1 MSSSSSNTNN
11 NSINNS
17 NAGKMFSGL
26 NWKQKAEEFKK
37 RAKEKVE
44 MVKDK
49 IEEQKR
55 DASSPIGKLA
65 NRMSL
70 QHHQS
75 DASSSLNSTTSSRS
89 SRQQQQAVA
98 AESSSSACG
107 ELVNRMDSLELNVTS
122 MNAEQ
127 AAKEVDKLHP
137 GFFEPY
143 RKDEDEDEM
152 NRSEERINS
161 STDPSSSNNNNNNN
175 NDSSKFD
182 ALRESLKEIPRD
194 FLPKD
199 LRREEER
206 LMAIVESVQTRI
218 NGEIY
223 KKRNEVG
230 HASQKILDIQNSLT
244 KANVVLKNGRR
255 ALERSQHAVDIKIRA
270 VHTNKRKENMV
281 RVLRIVEELRR
292 CSEREI
298 SIREKIEMGDI
309 SAAIVEYGE
318 AKNALEAL
326 SELDCTKQA
335 FEDLSLLKF
344 EVERG
349 TRDAFVH
356 AFSTDEDGDSLYE
369 RAFQGALALGHERA
383 AELSA
388 ECFATARDS
397 LLVQSQ
403 VEDPI
408 GGVSKAAH
416 LLFKRLHFAKAY
428 HEKKIAIANKN
439 DAFETLLADSLAKS
453 NLEARTTDT
462 AYHALNALEIAI
474 RTDSG
479 RQNRSETFSADP
491 NVARMTLRKCRLFA
505 DMCEKFAGAETVSSR
520 TKSLIDCA
528 IDVLSDAQ
536 RKPRL
541 AELKL
546 AFERETWTKLSS
558 DLAKKARAEA
568 RMASSIEE
576 RVVNTNALIIN
587 GDDIDHLTKDEG
599 MRAIDWVKRREHP
612 FAGERFVGS
621 DDAVL
626 KMTTNEE
633 NLLLSPQES
642 SKMMNDSNGN
652 QVSAVAAMAKL
663 SSSGAELSN
672 AEYAKEEDVSTS
684 KTVTTSTAYLLESV
698 CVFAS
703 LAAESPTMSAH
714 SKCRSK
720 LKAFDACRE
729 MFELA
734 LFNVFVSF
742 GNSRLLAHTNDQPFD
757 DHNKDALTNRLKQ
770 TLTKLASRGGL
781 FALKPPPPITQ
792 QQPHTPG
799 GGDNA
804 TFIATTPA
812 TNLNGAAMPLAS
824 SAAAASSTTTP
835 VVSKLGATFKKRS
848 QNARSQIASSGNM
861 FGLRERVVALES
873 LACVASIYEELK
885 PTFERW
891 VGEDSSSV
899 VEKFFTKVVH
909 AVDDLREHVLSRVA
923 ELLLDLSWL
932 PDEIGDSDFKIT
944 DMQSM
949 KKAALG
955 KYNQK
960 EMPSVLSASEW
971 TTQLGQLL
979 AQFATK
985 LRVSEVTAV
994 NGKVLW
1000 ELGAQLVSNA
1010 IVRGFAKVK
1019 KCSIDG
1025 RAVMQMDVQTVQQ
1038 HFQTYYPFKNAVPS
1052 SSASA
1057 SSAPPPPQP
1066 PPLNLDFRYVETYIK
1081 AFYTPESELV
1091 RWTMIHPEYTSEQ
1104 KLVLVS
1110 HVAHAFKWSSKQKS
1124 DCLLEIQNSDLV

>member
-1 MSSSSSNTNN
+1 MSAYSNNSSSND
-11 NSINNS
+11 
-17 NAGKMFSGL
+17 AAGGKMFL
-26 NWKQKAEEFKK
+26 NNWKQKAEEFRK

-44 MVKDK
+44 LVKDK

-65 NRMSL
+65 NRMNN
-70 QHHQS
+70 QQS
-75 DASSSLNSTTSSRS
+75 PSASSPESRHLE
-89 SRQQQQAVA
+89 QKQTPV
-98 AESSSSACG
+98 SSSSAG
-107 ELVNRMDSLELNVTS
+107 KLVNRMDSLELNAAS

-143 RKDEDEDEM
+143 RKDEDEDET
-152 NRSEERINS
+152 NRSEERINA
-161 STDPSSSNNNNNNN
+161 STDPSSSSSN
-175 NDSSKFD
+175 NDSIKFD

-194 FLPKD
+194 FSPKD

-206 LMAIVESVQTRI
+206 LMAIVETVQTRI

-244 KANVVLKNGRR
+244 RANVVLKNGRR
-255 ALERSQHAVDIKIRA
+255 ALERSQHAVDVKIRA

-281 RVLRIVEELRR
+281 RVLRVVEELRR
-292 CSEREI
+292 CGEREI
-298 SIREKIEMGDI
+298 SIREKIGKGDI

-326 SELDCTKQA
+326 SALDCTKQA
-335 FEDLSLLKF
+335 IEDLNLLKF

-349 TRDAFVH
+349 TRDAFVQ

-369 RAFQGALALGHERA
+369 KAFQGALALGHERA

-403 VEDPI
+403 AEDPV
-408 GGVSKAAH
+408 GGVSRAAH

-428 HEKKIAIANKN
+428 HEKKIAMANKN

-479 RQNRSETFSADP
+479 RQNSSATFNADP

-505 DMCEKFAGAETVSSR
+505 DMCEKFAGAETVYSR
-520 TKSLIDCA
+520 TKSLMDCA

-541 AELKL
+541 GELKL
-546 AFERETWTKLSS
+546 AFERETWTKLSN

-576 RVVNTNALIIN
+576 QVGSTNGLIMN
-587 GDDIDHLTKDEG
+587 ADDIDHQSKEKA
-599 MRAIDWVKRREHP
+599 MRAIDWVERREHP

-642 SKMMNDSNGN
+642 SKMMNDSDGN
-652 QVSAVAAMAKL
+652 QMSAVAAMAKL
-663 SSSGAELSN
+663 NGGAELS
-672 AEYAKEEDVSTS
+672 AEHGKEEDASTS
-684 KTVTTSTAYLLESV
+684 KTVTASTAYLLESV
-698 CVFAS
+698 RVFAS
-703 LAAESPTMSAH
+703 LAAESPTMSAN

-742 GNSRLLAHTNDQPFD
+742 GNPRLLVHTSGQLLD

-781 FALKPPPPITQ
+781 FALKPPPPIIHQ
-792 QQPHTPG
+792 QQQQHQHMNTPG
-799 GGDNA
+799 DGSGGNN
-804 TFIATTPA
+804 P
-812 TNLNGAAMPLAS
+812 NGTAMPSAS
-824 SAAAASSTTTP
+824 SAAAASTTTP
-835 VVSKLGATFKKRS
+835 VVSKLGATFRKRS
-848 QNARSQIASSGNM
+848 QNARAQIASSGNM
-861 FGLRERVVALES
+861 FGLKERVVALES

-899 VEKFFTKVVH
+899 VDKFFTKVVH
-909 AVDDLREHVLSRVA
+909 AVDDLREHILSRVA

-971 TTQLGQLL
+971 TTQLGQVL

-994 NGKVLW
+994 NGKILW

-1019 KCSIDG
+1019 KCSVDG
-1025 RAVMQMDVQTVQQ
+1025 RAIMQMDVQTVQQ
-1038 HFQTYYPFKNAVPS
+1038 HFQTHYPFEKV
-1052 SSASA
+1052 
-1057 SSAPPPPQP
+1057 P

-1081 AFYTPESELV
+1081 AFYTQESELV

-1110 HVAHAFKWSSKQKS
+1110 HVAHAFKWTSKQKL
-1124 DCLLEIQNSDLV
+1124 DCLSEIQNSDLV

>member
-1 MSSSSSNTNN
+1 MSAYSNNSSSND
-11 NSINNS
+11 
-17 NAGKMFSGL
+17 AAGGKMFL

-44 MVKDK
+44 LVKDK

-65 NRMSL
+65 NRMNN
-70 QHHQS
+70 QQS
-75 DASSSLNSTTSSRS
+75 PSASSPESRHLE
-89 SRQQQQAVA
+89 QKQTPV
-98 AESSSSACG
+98 SSSSAG
-107 ELVNRMDSLELNVTS
+107 KLVNRMDSLELNAAS

-143 RKDEDEDEM
+143 RKDEDEDET
-152 NRSEERINS
+152 NRSEERINA
-161 STDPSSSNNNNNNN
+161 STDPSSSSSN
-175 NDSSKFD
+175 NDSIKFD

-194 FLPKD
+194 FSPKD

-206 LMAIVESVQTRI
+206 LMAIVETVQTRI

-244 KANVVLKNGRR
+244 RANVVLKNGRR
-255 ALERSQHAVDIKIRA
+255 ALERSQHAVDVKIRA

-281 RVLRIVEELRR
+281 RVLRVVEELRR
-292 CSEREI
+292 CGEREI
-298 SIREKIEMGDI
+298 SIREKIGKGDI

-326 SELDCTKQA
+326 SALDCTKQA
-335 FEDLSLLKF
+335 IEDLNLLKF

-349 TRDAFVH
+349 TRDAFVQ

-369 RAFQGALALGHERA
+369 KAFQGALALGHERA

-403 VEDPI
+403 AEDPV
-408 GGVSKAAH
+408 GGVSRAAH

-428 HEKKIAIANKN
+428 HEKKIAMANKN

-479 RQNRSETFSADP
+479 RQNSSATFNADP

-505 DMCEKFAGAETVSSR
+505 DMCEKFAGAETVYSR
-520 TKSLIDCA
+520 TKSLMDCA

-541 AELKL
+541 GELKL
-546 AFERETWTKLSS
+546 AFERETWTKLSN

-576 RVVNTNALIIN
+576 RVGSTNGLIMN
-587 GDDIDHLTKDEG
+587 ADDIDHQSKEKA
-599 MRAIDWVKRREHP
+599 MRAIDWVERREHP

-642 SKMMNDSNGN
+642 SKMMNDSDGN
-652 QVSAVAAMAKL
+652 QMSAVAAMAKL
-663 SSSGAELSN
+663 NGGAELS
-672 AEYAKEEDVSTS
+672 AEHGKEEDASTS
-684 KTVTTSTAYLLESV
+684 KTVTASTAYLLESV
-698 CVFAS
+698 RVFAS
-703 LAAESPTMSAH
+703 LAAESPTMSAN

-742 GNSRLLAHTNDQPFD
+742 GNPRLLVHTSGQLLD

-781 FALKPPPPITQ
+781 FALKPPPPIIHQ
-792 QQPHTPG
+792 QQQQHQHMNTPG
-799 GGDNA
+799 DGSGGNN
-804 TFIATTPA
+804 P
-812 TNLNGAAMPLAS
+812 NGTAMPSAS
-824 SAAAASSTTTP
+824 SAAAASTTTP
-835 VVSKLGATFKKRS
+835 VVSKLGATFRKRS
-848 QNARSQIASSGNM
+848 QNARAQIASSGNM
-861 FGLRERVVALES
+861 FGLKERVVALES

-899 VEKFFTKVVH
+899 VDKFFTKVVH
-909 AVDDLREHVLSRVA
+909 AVDDLREHILSRVA

-971 TTQLGQLL
+971 TTQLGQVL

-994 NGKVLW
+994 NGKILW

-1019 KCSIDG
+1019 KCSVDG
-1025 RAVMQMDVQTVQQ
+1025 RAIMQMDVQTVQQ
-1038 HFQTYYPFKNAVPS
+1038 HFQTHYPFEKV
-1052 SSASA
+1052 
-1057 SSAPPPPQP
+1057 P

-1081 AFYTPESELV
+1081 AFYTQESELV

-1110 HVAHAFKWSSKQKS
+1110 HVAHAFKWTSKQKL
-1124 DCLLEIQNSDLV
+1124 DCLSEIQNSDLV

>member
-1 MSSSSSNTNN
+1 
-11 NSINNS
+11 
-17 NAGKMFSGL
+17 MFL
-26 NWKQKAEEFKK
+26 NNWKQKAEEFKK

-44 MVKDK
+44 LVKDK

-65 NRMSL
+65 NRMNT
-70 QHHQS
+70 QQS
-75 DASSSLNSTTSSRS
+75 PSAGSPESRHLE
-89 SRQQQQAVA
+89 QKQTPV
-98 AESSSSACG
+98 SSSSAG
-107 ELVNRMDSLELNVTS
+107 KLVNRMDSLELNAAS

-143 RKDEDEDEM
+143 RKDEDEDET
-152 NRSEERINS
+152 NRSEERINA
-161 STDPSSSNNNNNNN
+161 STDPSSSSSN
-175 NDSSKFD
+175 NDSIKFD

-194 FLPKD
+194 FSPKD

-206 LMAIVESVQTRI
+206 LMAIVETVQTRI

-244 KANVVLKNGRR
+244 RANVVLKNGRC
-255 ALERSQHAVDIKIRA
+255 ALERSQHAVDVKIRA

-281 RVLRIVEELRR
+281 RVLRVVEELRR
-292 CSEREI
+292 CGEREI
-298 SIREKIEMGDI
+298 SIREKIGKGDI

-326 SELDCTKQA
+326 SALDCTKQA
-335 FEDLSLLKF
+335 IEDLNLLKF

-349 TRDAFVH
+349 TRDAFVQ

-369 RAFQGALALGHERA
+369 KAFQGALALGHERA

-403 VEDPI
+403 AEDPV
-408 GGVSKAAH
+408 GGVSRAAH

-428 HEKKIAIANKN
+428 HEKKIAMANKN

-479 RQNRSETFSADP
+479 RQNSSATFNADP

-505 DMCEKFAGAETVSSR
+505 DMCEKFAGAETVYSR
-520 TKSLIDCA
+520 TKSLMDCA

-541 AELKL
+541 GELKL
-546 AFERETWTKLSS
+546 AFERETWTKLSN

-576 RVVNTNALIIN
+576 RVGSTNGLIMN
-587 GDDIDHLTKDEG
+587 ADDIDHQSKEKA
-599 MRAIDWVKRREHP
+599 MRAIDWVERREHP

-642 SKMMNDSNGN
+642 SKMMNDSDGN
-652 QVSAVAAMAKL
+652 QMSAVAAMAKL
-663 SSSGAELSN
+663 NGGAELS
-672 AEYAKEEDVSTS
+672 AEHGKEEDASTS
-684 KTVTTSTAYLLESV
+684 KTVTASTAYLLESV
-698 CVFAS
+698 RVFAS
-703 LAAESPTMSAH
+703 LAAESPTMSAN

-742 GNSRLLAHTNDQPFD
+742 GNPRLLVHTSGQLLD

-781 FALKPPPPITQ
+781 FALKPPPPIIHQ
-792 QQPHTPG
+792 QQQQHQHMNTPG
-799 GGDNA
+799 DGSGGNN
-804 TFIATTPA
+804 P
-812 TNLNGAAMPLAS
+812 NGTAMPSAS
-824 SAAAASSTTTP
+824 SAAAASTTTP
-835 VVSKLGATFKKRS
+835 VVSKLGATFRKRS
-848 QNARSQIASSGNM
+848 QNARAQIASSGNM
-861 FGLRERVVALES
+861 FGLKERVVALES
-873 LACVASIYEELK
+873 LACVASIFEELK

-899 VEKFFTKVVH
+899 VDKFFTKVVH
-909 AVDDLREHVLSRVA
+909 AVDDLREHILSRVA

-971 TTQLGQLL
+971 TTQLGQVL

-994 NGKVLW
+994 NGKILW

-1019 KCSIDG
+1019 KCSVDG
-1025 RAVMQMDVQTVQQ
+1025 RAIMQMDVQTVQQ
-1038 HFQTYYPFKNAVPS
+1038 HFQTHYPFEKV
-1052 SSASA
+1052 
-1057 SSAPPPPQP
+1057 P

-1081 AFYTPESELV
+1081 AFYTQESELV

-1110 HVAHAFKWSSKQKS
+1110 HVAHAFKWTSKQKL
-1124 DCLLEIQNSDLV
+1124 DCLSEIQNSDLV

>member
-1 MSSSSSNTNN
+1 MSAYSNNSSSND
-11 NSINNS
+11 
-17 NAGKMFSGL
+17 AAGGKMFL
-26 NWKQKAEEFKK
+26 NNWKQKAEEFRK

-44 MVKDK
+44 LVKDK

-65 NRMSL
+65 NRMNN
-70 QHHQS
+70 QQS
-75 DASSSLNSTTSSRS
+75 PSASSPESRHLE
-89 SRQQQQAVA
+89 QKQTPV
-98 AESSSSACG
+98 SSSSAG
-107 ELVNRMDSLELNVTS
+107 KLVNRMDSLELNAAS

-143 RKDEDEDEM
+143 RKDEDEDET
-152 NRSEERINS
+152 NRSEERINA
-161 STDPSSSNNNNNNN
+161 STDPSSSSSN
-175 NDSSKFD
+175 NDSIKFD

-194 FLPKD
+194 FSPKD

-206 LMAIVESVQTRI
+206 LMAIVETVQTRI

-244 KANVVLKNGRR
+244 RANVVLKNGRR
-255 ALERSQHAVDIKIRA
+255 ALERSQHAVDVKIRA

-281 RVLRIVEELRR
+281 RVLRVVEELRR
-292 CSEREI
+292 CGEREI
-298 SIREKIEMGDI
+298 SIREKIGKGDI
-309 SAAIVEYGE
+309 SAAIGEYGE

-326 SELDCTKQA
+326 SALDCTKQA
-335 FEDLSLLKF
+335 IEDLNLLKF

-349 TRDAFVH
+349 TRDAFVQ

-369 RAFQGALALGHERA
+369 KAFQGALALGHERA

-403 VEDPI
+403 AEDPV
-408 GGVSKAAH
+408 GGVSRAAH

-428 HEKKIAIANKN
+428 HEKKIAMANKN

-479 RQNRSETFSADP
+479 RQNSSATFNADP

-505 DMCEKFAGAETVSSR
+505 DMCEKFAGAETVYSR
-520 TKSLIDCA
+520 TKSLMDCA

-541 AELKL
+541 GELKL
-546 AFERETWTKLSS
+546 AFERETWTKLSN

-576 RVVNTNALIIN
+576 RVGSTNGLIMN
-587 GDDIDHLTKDEG
+587 ADDIDHQSKEKA
-599 MRAIDWVKRREHP
+599 MRAIDWVERREHP

-642 SKMMNDSNGN
+642 SKMMNDSDGN
-652 QVSAVAAMAKL
+652 QMSAVAAMAKL
-663 SSSGAELSN
+663 NGGAELS
-672 AEYAKEEDVSTS
+672 AEHGKEEDASTS
-684 KTVTTSTAYLLESV
+684 KTVTASTAYLLESV
-698 CVFAS
+698 RVFAS
-703 LAAESPTMSAH
+703 LAAESPTMSAN

-742 GNSRLLAHTNDQPFD
+742 GNPRLLVHTSGQLLD

-781 FALKPPPPITQ
+781 FALKPPPPIIHQ
-792 QQPHTPG
+792 QQQQHQHMNTPG
-799 GGDNA
+799 DGSGGNN
-804 TFIATTPA
+804 P
-812 TNLNGAAMPLAS
+812 NGTAMPSAS
-824 SAAAASSTTTP
+824 SAAAASTTTP
-835 VVSKLGATFKKRS
+835 VVSKLGATFRKRS
-848 QNARSQIASSGNM
+848 QNARAQIASSGNM
-861 FGLRERVVALES
+861 FGLKERVVALES

-899 VEKFFTKVVH
+899 VDKFFTKVVH
-909 AVDDLREHVLSRVA
+909 AVDDLREHILSRVA

-971 TTQLGQLL
+971 TTQLGQVL

-994 NGKVLW
+994 NGKILW

-1019 KCSIDG
+1019 KCSVDG
-1025 RAVMQMDVQTVQQ
+1025 RAIMQMDVQTVQQ
-1038 HFQTYYPFKNAVPS
+1038 HFQTHYPFEKV
-1052 SSASA
+1052 
-1057 SSAPPPPQP
+1057 P

-1081 AFYTPESELV
+1081 AFYTQESELV

-1110 HVAHAFKWSSKQKS
+1110 HVAHAFKWTSKQKL
-1124 DCLLEIQNSDLV
+1124 DCLSEIQNSDLV

>member
-1 MSSSSSNTNN
+1 MSAYSNNSSSND
-11 NSINNS
+11 
-17 NAGKMFSGL
+17 AAGGKMFL

-44 MVKDK
+44 LVKDK

-65 NRMSL
+65 SRMNT
-70 QHHQS
+70 QQS
-75 DASSSLNSTTSSRS
+75 PSVSSPESRHLE
-89 SRQQQQAVA
+89 QKQTPV
-98 AESSSSACG
+98 SSSSAG
-107 ELVNRMDSLELNVTS
+107 KLVNRMDSLGLNATS

-143 RKDEDEDEM
+143 RKDEDEDET
-152 NRSEERINS
+152 NRSEERINA
-161 STDPSSSNNNNNNN
+161 STDPSSSSSNNH
-175 NDSSKFD
+175 SIKFD

-194 FLPKD
+194 FSPKD

-206 LMAIVESVQTRI
+206 LMAIVETVQTRI

-244 KANVVLKNGRR
+244 RANVVLKNGRR
-255 ALERSQHAVDIKIRA
+255 ALERSQHAVDVKIRA

-281 RVLRIVEELRR
+281 RVLRVVEELRR
-292 CSEREI
+292 CGEREI
-298 SIREKIEMGDI
+298 SIREKIGKGDI

-326 SELDCTKQA
+326 SALDCTKQA
-335 FEDLSLLKF
+335 IEDLNLLKF

-349 TRDAFVH
+349 TRDAFVQ

-369 RAFQGALALGHERA
+369 KAFQGALALGHERA

-403 VEDPI
+403 AEDPV
-408 GGVSKAAH
+408 GGVSRAAH

-428 HEKKIAIANKN
+428 HEKKIAMANKN

-479 RQNRSETFSADP
+479 RQNSSATFNADP

-505 DMCEKFAGAETVSSR
+505 DMCEKFAGAETVYSR
-520 TKSLIDCA
+520 TKSLMDCA

-541 AELKL
+541 GELKL
-546 AFERETWTKLSS
+546 AFERETWTKLSN

-576 RVVNTNALIIN
+576 RVGSTNGLIMNT
-587 GDDIDHLTKDEG
+587 DDIDHQSKEKA
-599 MRAIDWVKRREHP
+599 MRAIDWVERREHP

-633 NLLLSPQES
+633 SLLLSPQES
-642 SKMMNDSNGN
+642 SKMMNDSDGN
-652 QVSAVAAMAKL
+652 QMSAVAAMAKL
-663 SSSGAELSN
+663 NGGAELS
-672 AEYAKEEDVSTS
+672 AEHGKEEDASTS
-684 KTVTTSTAYLLESV
+684 KTVTASTAYLLESV
-698 CVFAS
+698 RVFAS
-703 LAAESPTMSAH
+703 LAAESLTMSAN

-742 GNSRLLAHTNDQPFD
+742 GNPRLLVHTSGQLLD

-781 FALKPPPPITQ
+781 FALKPPPPIIHEQ
-792 QQPHTPG
+792 QQQHQHMNTPG
-799 GGDNA
+799 DGSGGNN
-804 TFIATTPA
+804 P
-812 TNLNGAAMPLAS
+812 NGTAMPSAS
-824 SAAAASSTTTP
+824 SAAAASTTTP
-835 VVSKLGATFKKRS
+835 VVSKLGATFRKRS
-848 QNARSQIASSGNM
+848 QNARAQIASSGNM
-861 FGLRERVVALES
+861 FGLKERVVALES

-899 VEKFFTKVVH
+899 VDKFFTKVVH
-909 AVDDLREHVLSRVA
+909 AVDDLREHILSRVA

-971 TTQLGQLL
+971 TTQLGQVL

-994 NGKVLW
+994 NGKILW

-1019 KCSIDG
+1019 KCSVDG
-1025 RAVMQMDVQTVQQ
+1025 RAIMQMDVQTVQQ
-1038 HFQTYYPFKNAVPS
+1038 HFQTHYPFEKV
-1052 SSASA
+1052 
-1057 SSAPPPPQP
+1057 P

-1081 AFYTPESELV
+1081 AFYTQESELV

-1110 HVAHAFKWSSKQKS
+1110 HVAHAFKWTSKQKL
-1124 DCLLEIQNSDLV
+1124 DCLSEIQNSDLV

>member
-1 MSSSSSNTNN
+1 MSAYSNNSSSND
-11 NSINNS
+11 
-17 NAGKMFSGL
+17 AAGGKMFL
-26 NWKQKAEEFKK
+26 NNWKQKAEEFRK

-44 MVKDK
+44 LVKDK

-65 NRMSL
+65 NRMNT
-70 QHHQS
+70 QQS
-75 DASSSLNSTTSSRS
+75 PSASIPESRHLE
-89 SRQQQQAVA
+89 QKQTPV
-98 AESSSSACG
+98 SSSSAG
-107 ELVNRMDSLELNVTS
+107 KLVNRMDSLELNAAP

-143 RKDEDEDEM
+143 RKDEDEDET
-152 NRSEERINS
+152 NRSEQRINA
-161 STDPSSSNNNNNNN
+161 STDPSSSSSN
-175 NDSSKFD
+175 NDSIKFD

-194 FLPKD
+194 FSPKD

-206 LMAIVESVQTRI
+206 LMAIVETVQTRI

-244 KANVVLKNGRR
+244 RANVVLKNGRR
-255 ALERSQHAVDIKIRA
+255 ALERSQHAVDVKIRA

-281 RVLRIVEELRR
+281 RVLRVVEELRR
-292 CSEREI
+292 CGEREI
-298 SIREKIEMGDI
+298 SIREKIGKGDI

-326 SELDCTKQA
+326 SALDCTKQA
-335 FEDLSLLKF
+335 IEDLNLLKF

-349 TRDAFVH
+349 TRDAFVQ
-356 AFSTDEDGDSLYE
+356 AFSTDESGDSLYE
-369 RAFQGALALGHERA
+369 KAFQGALALGHERA

-403 VEDPI
+403 AEDPV
-408 GGVSKAAH
+408 GGVSRAAH

-428 HEKKIAIANKN
+428 HEKKIAMANKN

-479 RQNRSETFSADP
+479 RQNSSATFNADP

-505 DMCEKFAGAETVSSR
+505 DMCEKFAGAETVYSR
-520 TKSLIDCA
+520 TKSLMDCA

-541 AELKL
+541 GELKL
-546 AFERETWTKLSS
+546 AFERETWTKLSN

-576 RVVNTNALIIN
+576 RVGSTNGLIMN
-587 GDDIDHLTKDEG
+587 ADDIDHQSKEKA
-599 MRAIDWVKRREHP
+599 MRAIDWVERREHP

-633 NLLLSPQES
+633 NLLRSPQES
-642 SKMMNDSNGN
+642 SKMMNDSDGN
-652 QVSAVAAMAKL
+652 QMSAVAAMAKL
-663 SSSGAELSN
+663 NGGAELS
-672 AEYAKEEDVSTS
+672 AEHGKEEDASTS
-684 KTVTTSTAYLLESV
+684 KTVTASTGYLLESV
-698 CVFAS
+698 RVFAS
-703 LAAESPTMSAH
+703 LAAESPTMSAN

-720 LKAFDACRE
+720 LNAFDACRE

-742 GNSRLLAHTNDQPFD
+742 GNPRLLVHTSGQLLD

-781 FALKPPPPITQ
+781 FALKPPPPIIHQ
-792 QQPHTPG
+792 QQQQHQHMNTPG
-799 GGDNA
+799 DGSGGNN
-804 TFIATTPA
+804 P
-812 TNLNGAAMPLAS
+812 NGTAMPSAS
-824 SAAAASSTTTP
+824 SAAAASTTTP
-835 VVSKLGATFKKRS
+835 VVSKLGATFRKRS
-848 QNARSQIASSGNM
+848 QNARAQIASSGNM
-861 FGLRERVVALES
+861 FGLKERVVALES

-899 VEKFFTKVVH
+899 VDKFFTKVVH
-909 AVDDLREHVLSRVA
+909 AVDDLREHILSRVA

-971 TTQLGQLL
+971 TTQLGQVL
-979 AQFATK
+979 AQFATT

-994 NGKVLW
+994 NGKILW

-1019 KCSIDG
+1019 KCSVDG
-1025 RAVMQMDVQTVQQ
+1025 RAIMQMDVQTVQQ
-1038 HFQTYYPFKNAVPS
+1038 HFQTHYPFEKV
-1052 SSASA
+1052 
-1057 SSAPPPPQP
+1057 P

-1081 AFYTPESELV
+1081 AFYTQESELV

-1104 KLVLVS
+1104 KLVVVS
-1110 HVAHAFKWSSKQKS
+1110 HVAHAFKWTSKQKL
-1124 DCLLEIQNSDLV
+1124 DCLSEIQNSDLV

>member
-1 MSSSSSNTNN
+1 MSAYSNNSSSND
-11 NSINNS
+11 
-17 NAGKMFSGL
+17 AAGGKMFL
-26 NWKQKAEEFKK
+26 NNWKQKAEEFKK

-44 MVKDK
+44 LVKDK

-65 NRMSL
+65 NRMNNT
-70 QHHQS
+70 QQS
-75 DASSSLNSTTSSRS
+75 PSASSPESRHLE
-89 SRQQQQAVA
+89 QKQTPV
-98 AESSSSACG
+98 SSSSAG
-107 ELVNRMDSLELNVTS
+107 KLVNKMDSLELHATS

-143 RKDEDEDEM
+143 RKDEDET
-152 NRSEERINS
+152 NRSEERINA
-161 STDPSSSNNNNNNN
+161 STDPSSSSSN
-175 NDSSKFD
+175 NDSIKFD

-194 FLPKD
+194 FSPKD

-206 LMAIVESVQTRI
+206 LMAIVETVQTRI

-244 KANVVLKNGRR
+244 RANVVLKNGRR
-255 ALERSQHAVDIKIRA
+255 ALERSQHAVDVKIRA

-281 RVLRIVEELRR
+281 RVLRVVEELRR
-292 CSEREI
+292 CGEREI
-298 SIREKIEMGDI
+298 SIQEKIGKGDI

-326 SELDCTKQA
+326 SALDCTKQA
-335 FEDLSLLKF
+335 IEDLNLLKF

-349 TRDAFVH
+349 TRDAFVQ

-369 RAFQGALALGHERA
+369 KAFQGALALGHERA

-403 VEDPI
+403 AEDPV
-408 GGVSKAAH
+408 GGVSRAAH

-428 HEKKIAIANKN
+428 HEKKIAMANKN

-479 RQNRSETFSADP
+479 RQNSSATFNADP

-505 DMCEKFAGAETVSSR
+505 DMCEKFAGAETVYSR
-520 TKSLIDCA
+520 TKSLMDCA

-541 AELKL
+541 GELKL
-546 AFERETWTKLSS
+546 AFERETWTKLSN

-576 RVVNTNALIIN
+576 RVGSTNGLIMN
-587 GDDIDHLTKDEG
+587 ADDIDHQSKEKA
-599 MRAIDWVKRREHP
+599 MRAIDWVERREHP

-642 SKMMNDSNGN
+642 SKMMNDSDGN
-652 QVSAVAAMAKL
+652 QTSAVAAMAKL
-663 SSSGAELSN
+663 NGGAELS
-672 AEYAKEEDVSTS
+672 AEHGKEEDASTS
-684 KTVTTSTAYLLESV
+684 KTVTASTAYLLESV
-698 CVFAS
+698 RVFAS
-703 LAAESPTMSAH
+703 LAAESPTMSAN

-742 GNSRLLAHTNDQPFD
+742 GNPRLLVHTSGQLLD

-781 FALKPPPPITQ
+781 FALKPPPPIIHQ
-792 QQPHTPG
+792 QQQQHQHMNTPG
-799 GGDNA
+799 DGSGGNN
-804 TFIATTPA
+804 P
-812 TNLNGAAMPLAS
+812 NGTAMPSAS
-824 SAAAASSTTTP
+824 SAAAASTTTP
-835 VVSKLGATFKKRS
+835 VVSKLGATFRKRS
-848 QNARSQIASSGNM
+848 QNARAQIASSGNM
-861 FGLRERVVALES
+861 FGLKERVVALES
-873 LACVASIYEELK
+873 LACVASIFEELK

-899 VEKFFTKVVH
+899 VDKFFTKVVH
-909 AVDDLREHVLSRVA
+909 AVDDLREHILSRVA

-932 PDEIGDSDFKIT
+932 LDEIGDSDFKIT

-971 TTQLGQLL
+971 TTQLGQVL

-994 NGKVLW
+994 NGKILW

-1019 KCSIDG
+1019 KCSVDG
-1025 RAVMQMDVQTVQQ
+1025 RAIMQMDVQTVQQ
-1038 HFQTYYPFKNAVPS
+1038 HFQTHYPFEKV
-1052 SSASA
+1052 
-1057 SSAPPPPQP
+1057 P

-1081 AFYTPESELV
+1081 AFYTQESELV

-1110 HVAHAFKWSSKQKS
+1110 HVAHAFKWTSKQKL
-1124 DCLLEIQNSDLV
+1124 DCLSEIQNSDLV

>member
-1 MSSSSSNTNN
+1 MSAYSNNSSSND
-11 NSINNS
+11 
-17 NAGKMFSGL
+17 AAGGKMFL

-44 MVKDK
+44 LVKDK

-65 NRMSL
+65 SRMNT
-70 QHHQS
+70 QQS
-75 DASSSLNSTTSSRS
+75 PSVSSPESRHLE
-89 SRQQQQAVA
+89 QKQTPV
-98 AESSSSACG
+98 SSSSAG
-107 ELVNRMDSLELNVTS
+107 KLVNRMDSLELNATS

-143 RKDEDEDEM
+143 RKDEDEDET
-152 NRSEERINS
+152 NRSEERINA
-161 STDPSSSNNNNNNN
+161 STDPSSSSSNNH
-175 NDSSKFD
+175 SIKFD

-194 FLPKD
+194 FSPKD

-206 LMAIVESVQTRI
+206 LMAIVETVQTRI

-223 KKRNEVG
+223 QKRNEVG
-230 HASQKILDIQNSLT
+230 HASQKILEIQNSLT
-244 KANVVLKNGRR
+244 RANVVLKNGRR
-255 ALERSQHAVDIKIRA
+255 ALERSQHAVDVKIRA

-281 RVLRIVEELRR
+281 RVLRVVEELRR
-292 CSEREI
+292 CGEREI
-298 SIREKIEMGDI
+298 SIREKIGKGDI

-326 SELDCTKQA
+326 SALDCTKQA
-335 FEDLSLLKF
+335 IEDLNLLKF

-349 TRDAFVH
+349 TRDAFVQ

-369 RAFQGALALGHERA
+369 KAFQGALALGHERA

-403 VEDPI
+403 AEDPV
-408 GGVSKAAH
+408 GGVSRAAH

-428 HEKKIAIANKN
+428 HEKKIAMANKN

-479 RQNRSETFSADP
+479 RQNSSATFNADP

-505 DMCEKFAGAETVSSR
+505 DMCEKFAGAETVYSR
-520 TKSLIDCA
+520 TKSLMDCA

-541 AELKL
+541 GELKL
-546 AFERETWTKLSS
+546 AFERETWTKLSN

-576 RVVNTNALIIN
+576 RVGSTNGLIMNT
-587 GDDIDHLTKDEG
+587 DDIDHQSKEKA
-599 MRAIDWVKRREHP
+599 MRAIDWVERREHP

-633 NLLLSPQES
+633 SLLLSPQET
-642 SKMMNDSNGN
+642 SKMMNDSDGN
-652 QVSAVAAMAKL
+652 QMSAVAAMAKL
-663 SSSGAELSN
+663 NGGAELS
-672 AEYAKEEDVSTS
+672 AEHGKEEDASTS
-684 KTVTTSTAYLLESV
+684 KTVTASTAYLLESV
-698 CVFAS
+698 RVFAS
-703 LAAESPTMSAH
+703 LAAESPTMSAN

-742 GNSRLLAHTNDQPFD
+742 GNPRLLVHTSGQLLD

-781 FALKPPPPITQ
+781 FALKPPPPIIHEQ
-792 QQPHTPG
+792 QQQHQHMNTPG
-799 GGDNA
+799 DGSGGNN
-804 TFIATTPA
+804 P
-812 TNLNGAAMPLAS
+812 NGTAMPSAS
-824 SAAAASSTTTP
+824 SAAAASTTTP
-835 VVSKLGATFKKRS
+835 VVSKLGATFRKRS
-848 QNARSQIASSGNM
+848 QNARAQIASSGNM
-861 FGLRERVVALES
+861 FGLKERVVALES
-873 LACVASIYEELK
+873 LACVASIYEEMK

-899 VEKFFTKVVH
+899 VDKFFTKVVH
-909 AVDDLREHVLSRVA
+909 AVDDLREHILSRVA

-971 TTQLGQLL
+971 TTQLGQVL

-994 NGKVLW
+994 NGKILW

-1019 KCSIDG
+1019 KCSVDG
-1025 RAVMQMDVQTVQQ
+1025 RAIMQMDVQTVQQ
-1038 HFQTYYPFKNAVPS
+1038 HFQTHYPFEKV
-1052 SSASA
+1052 
-1057 SSAPPPPQP
+1057 P

-1081 AFYTPESELV
+1081 AFYTQESELV

-1110 HVAHAFKWSSKQKS
+1110 HVAHAFKWTSKQKL
-1124 DCLLEIQNSDLV
+1124 DCLSEIQNSDLV

>member
-1 MSSSSSNTNN
+1 
-11 NSINNS
+11 
-17 NAGKMFSGL
+17 MFL
-26 NWKQKAEEFKK
+26 NNWKQKAEEFRK

-44 MVKDK
+44 LVKDK

-65 NRMSL
+65 SRMNT
-70 QHHQS
+70 QQS
-75 DASSSLNSTTSSRS
+75 PSVSSPESRHLE
-89 SRQQQQAVA
+89 QKQTPV
-98 AESSSSACG
+98 SSSSAG
-107 ELVNRMDSLELNVTS
+107 KLVNRMDSLELNATS

-143 RKDEDEDEM
+143 RKDEDEDET
-152 NRSEERINS
+152 NRSEERINA
-161 STDPSSSNNNNNNN
+161 STDPSSSSSN
-175 NDSSKFD
+175 NDSIKFD

-194 FLPKD
+194 FSPKD

-206 LMAIVESVQTRI
+206 LMAIVETVQTRI

-244 KANVVLKNGRR
+244 RANVVLKNGRR
-255 ALERSQHAVDIKIRA
+255 ALERSQHAVDVKIRA

-281 RVLRIVEELRR
+281 RVLRVVEELRR
-292 CSEREI
+292 CGEREI
-298 SIREKIEMGDI
+298 SIREKIGKGDI

-326 SELDCTKQA
+326 SALDCTKQA
-335 FEDLSLLKF
+335 IEDLNLLKF

-349 TRDAFVH
+349 TRDAFVQ

-369 RAFQGALALGHERA
+369 KAFQGALALGHERA

-403 VEDPI
+403 AEDPV
-408 GGVSKAAH
+408 GGVSRAAH

-428 HEKKIAIANKN
+428 HEKKIAMANKN

-479 RQNRSETFSADP
+479 RQNSSATFNADP

-505 DMCEKFAGAETVSSR
+505 DMCEKFAGAETVYSR
-520 TKSLIDCA
+520 TKSLMDCA

-541 AELKL
+541 GELKL
-546 AFERETWTKLSS
+546 AFERETWTKLSN

-576 RVVNTNALIIN
+576 RVGSTNGLIMN
-587 GDDIDHLTKDEG
+587 ADDIDHQSKEKA
-599 MRAIDWVKRREHP
+599 MRAIDWVERREHP

-642 SKMMNDSNGN
+642 SKMMNDSDGN
-652 QVSAVAAMAKL
+652 QMSAVAAMAKL
-663 SSSGAELSN
+663 NGGAELS
-672 AEYAKEEDVSTS
+672 AEHGKEEDASTS
-684 KTVTTSTAYLLESV
+684 KTVTASTAYLLESV
-698 CVFAS
+698 RVFAS
-703 LAAESPTMSAH
+703 LAAESPTMSAN

-742 GNSRLLAHTNDQPFD
+742 GNPRLLVHTSGQLLD

-781 FALKPPPPITQ
+781 FALKPPPPIIHQ
-792 QQPHTPG
+792 QQQQHQHMNTPG
-799 GGDNA
+799 DGSGGNN
-804 TFIATTPA
+804 P
-812 TNLNGAAMPLAS
+812 NGTAMPSAS
-824 SAAAASSTTTP
+824 SAAAASTTTP
-835 VVSKLGATFKKRS
+835 VVSKLGATFRKRS
-848 QNARSQIASSGNM
+848 QNARAQIASSGNM
-861 FGLRERVVALES
+861 FGLKERVVALES

-899 VEKFFTKVVH
+899 VDKFFTKVVH
-909 AVDDLREHVLSRVA
+909 AVDDLREHILSRVA

-971 TTQLGQLL
+971 TTQLGQVL

-994 NGKVLW
+994 NGKILW

-1019 KCSIDG
+1019 KCSVDG
-1025 RAVMQMDVQTVQQ
+1025 RAIMQMDVQTVQQ
-1038 HFQTYYPFKNAVPS
+1038 HFQTHYPFEKV
-1052 SSASA
+1052 
-1057 SSAPPPPQP
+1057 P

-1081 AFYTPESELV
+1081 AFYTQESELV

-1110 HVAHAFKWSSKQKS
+1110 HVAHAFKWTSKQKL
-1124 DCLLEIQNSDLV
+1124 DCLSEIQNSDLV

>member
-1 MSSSSSNTNN
+1 MSAYSNNSSSND
-11 NSINNS
+11 
-17 NAGKMFSGL
+17 AAGGKMFL
-26 NWKQKAEEFKK
+26 NNWKQKAEEFKK

-44 MVKDK
+44 LVKDK

-65 NRMSL
+65 NRMNN
-70 QHHQS
+70 QQS
-75 DASSSLNSTTSSRS
+75 PSASSPESRHLE
-89 SRQQQQAVA
+89 QKQTPV
-98 AESSSSACG
+98 SSSSAG
-107 ELVNRMDSLELNVTS
+107 KLVNRMDSLELNAAS

-143 RKDEDEDEM
+143 RKDEDEDET
-152 NRSEERINS
+152 NRSEERINA
-161 STDPSSSNNNNNNN
+161 STDPSSSSSN
-175 NDSSKFD
+175 NDSIKFD

-194 FLPKD
+194 FSPKD

-206 LMAIVESVQTRI
+206 LMAIVETVQTRI

-244 KANVVLKNGRR
+244 RANVVLKNGRR
-255 ALERSQHAVDIKIRA
+255 ALERSQHAVDVKIRA

-281 RVLRIVEELRR
+281 RVLRVVEELRR
-292 CSEREI
+292 CGEREI
-298 SIREKIEMGDI
+298 SIREKIGKGDI

-326 SELDCTKQA
+326 SALDCTKQA
-335 FEDLSLLKF
+335 IEDLNLLKF

-349 TRDAFVH
+349 TRDAFVQ

-369 RAFQGALALGHERA
+369 KAFQGALALGHERA

-403 VEDPI
+403 AEDPV
-408 GGVSKAAH
+408 GGVSRAAH

-428 HEKKIAIANKN
+428 HEKKIAMANKN

-479 RQNRSETFSADP
+479 RQNSSATFNADP

-505 DMCEKFAGAETVSSR
+505 DMCEKFAGAETVYSR
-520 TKSLIDCA
+520 TKSLMDCA

-541 AELKL
+541 GELKL
-546 AFERETWTKLSS
+546 AFERETWTKLSN

-568 RMASSIEE
+568 RMASSLEE
-576 RVVNTNALIIN
+576 RVVSTNGLIMN
-587 GDDIDHLTKDEG
+587 ADDIDHQSKEKA
-599 MRAIDWVKRREHP
+599 MRAIDWVERREHP

-642 SKMMNDSNGN
+642 SKMMNDSDGN
-652 QVSAVAAMAKL
+652 QMSAVAAMAKL
-663 SSSGAELSN
+663 NGGAELS
-672 AEYAKEEDVSTS
+672 AEHGKEEDASTS
-684 KTVTTSTAYLLESV
+684 KTVTASTAYLLESV
-698 CVFAS
+698 RVFAS
-703 LAAESPTMSAH
+703 LAAESPTMSAN

-742 GNSRLLAHTNDQPFD
+742 GNPRLLVHTSGQLLD

-781 FALKPPPPITQ
+781 FALKPPPPIIHQ
-792 QQPHTPG
+792 QQQQHQHMNTPG
-799 GGDNA
+799 DGSGGNN
-804 TFIATTPA
+804 P
-812 TNLNGAAMPLAS
+812 NGTAMPSAS
-824 SAAAASSTTTP
+824 SAAAASTTTP
-835 VVSKLGATFKKRS
+835 VVSKLGATFRKRS
-848 QNARSQIASSGNM
+848 QNARAQIASSGNM
-861 FGLRERVVALES
+861 FGLKERVVALES

-899 VEKFFTKVVH
+899 VDKFFTKVVH
-909 AVDDLREHVLSRVA
+909 AVDDLREHILSRVA

-971 TTQLGQLL
+971 TTQLGQVL

-994 NGKVLW
+994 NGKILW

-1019 KCSIDG
+1019 KCSVDG
-1025 RAVMQMDVQTVQQ
+1025 RAIMQMDVQTVQQ
-1038 HFQTYYPFKNAVPS
+1038 HFQTHYPFEKV
-1052 SSASA
+1052 
-1057 SSAPPPPQP
+1057 P

-1081 AFYTPESELV
+1081 AFYTQESELV

-1110 HVAHAFKWSSKQKS
+1110 HVAHAFKWTSKQKL
-1124 DCLLEIQNSDLV
+1124 DCLSEIQNSDLV

>member
-1 MSSSSSNTNN
+1 MSAYSNNSSSND
-11 NSINNS
+11 
-17 NAGKMFSGL
+17 AAGGKMFL

-44 MVKDK
+44 LVKDK

-65 NRMSL
+65 SRMNT
-70 QHHQS
+70 QQS
-75 DASSSLNSTTSSRS
+75 PSVSSPESRHLE
-89 SRQQQQAVA
+89 QKQTPV
-98 AESSSSACG
+98 SSSSAG
-107 ELVNRMDSLELNVTS
+107 KLVNRMDSLELNATS

-143 RKDEDEDEM
+143 RKDEDEDET
-152 NRSEERINS
+152 NRSEERINA
-161 STDPSSSNNNNNNN
+161 STDPSSSSSNNH
-175 NDSSKFD
+175 SIKFD

-194 FLPKD
+194 FSPKD

-206 LMAIVESVQTRI
+206 LMAIVETVQTRI

-223 KKRNEVG
+223 QKRNEVG

-244 KANVVLKNGRR
+244 RANVVLKNGRR
-255 ALERSQHAVDIKIRA
+255 ALERSQHAVDVKIRA

-281 RVLRIVEELRR
+281 RVLRVVEELRR
-292 CSEREI
+292 CGEREI
-298 SIREKIEMGDI
+298 SIREKIGKGDI

-326 SELDCTKQA
+326 SALDCTKQA
-335 FEDLSLLKF
+335 IEDLNLLKF

-349 TRDAFVH
+349 TRDAFVQ

-369 RAFQGALALGHERA
+369 KAFQGALALGHERA

-403 VEDPI
+403 AEDPV
-408 GGVSKAAH
+408 GGVSRAAH

-428 HEKKIAIANKN
+428 HEKKIAMANKN

-479 RQNRSETFSADP
+479 RQNSSATFNADP

-505 DMCEKFAGAETVSSR
+505 DMCEKFAGAETVYSR
-520 TKSLIDCA
+520 TKSLMDCA

-541 AELKL
+541 GELKL
-546 AFERETWTKLSS
+546 AFERETWTKLSN

-576 RVVNTNALIIN
+576 RVGSTNGLIMNT
-587 GDDIDHLTKDEG
+587 DDIDHQSKEKA
-599 MRAIDWVKRREHP
+599 MRAIDWVERREHP

-642 SKMMNDSNGN
+642 SKMMNDSDGN
-652 QVSAVAAMAKL
+652 QMSAVAAMAKL
-663 SSSGAELSN
+663 NGGAELS
-672 AEYAKEEDVSTS
+672 AEHGKEEDASTS
-684 KTVTTSTAYLLESV
+684 KTVTASTAYLLESV
-698 CVFAS
+698 RVFAS
-703 LAAESPTMSAH
+703 LAAESPTMSAN

-742 GNSRLLAHTNDQPFD
+742 GNPRLLVHTSGQLLD

-781 FALKPPPPITQ
+781 FALKPPPPIIHQ
-792 QQPHTPG
+792 QQQQHQHMNTPG
-799 GGDNA
+799 DGSGGNN
-804 TFIATTPA
+804 P
-812 TNLNGAAMPLAS
+812 NGTAMPSAS
-824 SAAAASSTTTP
+824 SAAAASTTTP
-835 VVSKLGATFKKRS
+835 VVSKLGATFRKRS
-848 QNARSQIASSGNM
+848 QNARAQIASSGNM
-861 FGLRERVVALES
+861 FGLKERVVALES

-899 VEKFFTKVVH
+899 VDKFFTKVVH
-909 AVDDLREHVLSRVA
+909 AVDDLREHILSRVA

-971 TTQLGQLL
+971 TTQLGQVL

-994 NGKVLW
+994 NGKILW

-1019 KCSIDG
+1019 KCSVDG
-1025 RAVMQMDVQTVQQ
+1025 RAIMQMDVQTVQQ
-1038 HFQTYYPFKNAVPS
+1038 HFQTHYPFEKV
-1052 SSASA
+1052 
-1057 SSAPPPPQP
+1057 P

-1081 AFYTPESELV
+1081 AFYTQESELV

-1110 HVAHAFKWSSKQKS
+1110 HVAHAFKWTSKQKL
-1124 DCLLEIQNSDLV
+1124 DCLSEIQNSDLV

>member
-1 MSSSSSNTNN
+1 MSAYSNNSSSND
-11 NSINNS
+11 
-17 NAGKMFSGL
+17 AAGGKMFL
-26 NWKQKAEEFKK
+26 NNWKQKAEEFRK

-44 MVKDK
+44 LVKDK

-65 NRMSL
+65 NRMNN
-70 QHHQS
+70 QQS
-75 DASSSLNSTTSSRS
+75 PSASSPESRHLE
-89 SRQQQQAVA
+89 QKQTPV
-98 AESSSSACG
+98 SSSSAG
-107 ELVNRMDSLELNVTS
+107 KLVNRMDSLELNAAS

-143 RKDEDEDEM
+143 RKDEDEDET
-152 NRSEERINS
+152 NRSEERINA
-161 STDPSSSNNNNNNN
+161 STDPSSSSSN
-175 NDSSKFD
+175 NDSIKFD

-194 FLPKD
+194 FSPKD

-206 LMAIVESVQTRI
+206 LMAIVETVQTRI

-244 KANVVLKNGRR
+244 RANVVLKNGRR
-255 ALERSQHAVDIKIRA
+255 ALERSQHAVDVKIRA

-281 RVLRIVEELRR
+281 RVLRVVEELRR
-292 CSEREI
+292 CGEREI
-298 SIREKIEMGDI
+298 SIRGKIGKGDI

-326 SELDCTKQA
+326 SALDCTKQA
-335 FEDLSLLKF
+335 IEDLNLLKF

-349 TRDAFVH
+349 TRDAFVQ

-369 RAFQGALALGHERA
+369 KAFQGALALGHERA

-403 VEDPI
+403 AEDPV
-408 GGVSKAAH
+408 GGVSRAAH

-428 HEKKIAIANKN
+428 HEKKIAMANKN

-479 RQNRSETFSADP
+479 RQNSSATFNADP

-505 DMCEKFAGAETVSSR
+505 DMCEKFAGAETVYSR
-520 TKSLIDCA
+520 TKSLMDCA

-541 AELKL
+541 GELKL
-546 AFERETWTKLSS
+546 AFERETWTKLSN

-576 RVVNTNALIIN
+576 RVGSTNGLIMN
-587 GDDIDHLTKDEG
+587 ADDIDHQSKEKA
-599 MRAIDWVKRREHP
+599 MRAIDWVERREHP

-642 SKMMNDSNGN
+642 SKMMNDSDGN
-652 QVSAVAAMAKL
+652 QMSAVAAMAKL
-663 SSSGAELSN
+663 NGGAELS
-672 AEYAKEEDVSTS
+672 AEHGKEEDASTS
-684 KTVTTSTAYLLESV
+684 KTVTASTAYLLESV
-698 CVFAS
+698 RVFAS
-703 LAAESPTMSAH
+703 LAAESPTMSAN

-742 GNSRLLAHTNDQPFD
+742 GNPRLLVHTSGQLLD

-781 FALKPPPPITQ
+781 FALKPPPPIIHQ
-792 QQPHTPG
+792 QQQQHQHMNTPG
-799 GGDNA
+799 DGSGGNN
-804 TFIATTPA
+804 P
-812 TNLNGAAMPLAS
+812 NGTAMPSAS
-824 SAAAASSTTTP
+824 SAAAASTTTP
-835 VVSKLGATFKKRS
+835 VVSKLGATFRKRS
-848 QNARSQIASSGNM
+848 QNARAQIASSGNM
-861 FGLRERVVALES
+861 FGLKERVVALES

-899 VEKFFTKVVH
+899 VDKFFTKVVH
-909 AVDDLREHVLSRVA
+909 AVDDLREHILSRVA

-971 TTQLGQLL
+971 TTQLGQVL

-994 NGKVLW
+994 NGKILW

-1019 KCSIDG
+1019 KCSVDG
-1025 RAVMQMDVQTVQQ
+1025 RAIMQMDVQTVQQ
-1038 HFQTYYPFKNAVPS
+1038 HFQTHYPFEKV
-1052 SSASA
+1052 
-1057 SSAPPPPQP
+1057 P

-1081 AFYTPESELV
+1081 AFYTQESELV

-1110 HVAHAFKWSSKQKS
+1110 HVAHAFKWTSKQKL
-1124 DCLLEIQNSDLV
+1124 DCLSEIQNSDLV

>member
-1 MSSSSSNTNN
+1 MSAYSNNSSSND
-11 NSINNS
+11 
-17 NAGKMFSGL
+17 AAGGKMFL

-44 MVKDK
+44 LVKDK

-65 NRMSL
+65 SRMNT
-70 QHHQS
+70 QQS
-75 DASSSLNSTTSSRS
+75 PSVSSPESRHLE
-89 SRQQQQAVA
+89 QKQTPV
-98 AESSSSACG
+98 SSSSAG
-107 ELVNRMDSLELNVTS
+107 KLVNRMDSLELNATS

-143 RKDEDEDEM
+143 RKDEDEDET
-152 NRSEERINS
+152 NRSEERINA
-161 STDPSSSNNNNNNN
+161 STDPSSSSSNNH
-175 NDSSKFD
+175 SIKFD

-194 FLPKD
+194 FSPKD

-206 LMAIVESVQTRI
+206 LMAIVETVQTRI

-244 KANVVLKNGRR
+244 RANVVLKNGRR
-255 ALERSQHAVDIKIRA
+255 ALERSQHAVDVKIRA

-281 RVLRIVEELRR
+281 RVLRVVEELRR
-292 CSEREI
+292 CGEREI
-298 SIREKIEMGDI
+298 SIREKIGKGDI

-326 SELDCTKQA
+326 SALDCTKQA
-335 FEDLSLLKF
+335 IEDLNLLKF

-349 TRDAFVH
+349 TRDAFVQ

-369 RAFQGALALGHERA
+369 KAFQGALALGHERA

-403 VEDPI
+403 AEDPV
-408 GGVSKAAH
+408 GGVSRAAH

-428 HEKKIAIANKN
+428 HEKKIAMANKN

-479 RQNRSETFSADP
+479 RQNSSATFNADP

-505 DMCEKFAGAETVSSR
+505 DMCEKFAGAETVYSR
-520 TKSLIDCA
+520 TKSLMDCA

-541 AELKL
+541 GELKL
-546 AFERETWTKLSS
+546 AFERETWTKLSN

-576 RVVNTNALIIN
+576 RVGSTNGLIMNT
-587 GDDIDHLTKDEG
+587 DDIDHQSKEKA
-599 MRAIDWVKRREHP
+599 MRAIDWVERREHP

-633 NLLLSPQES
+633 SLLLSPQES
-642 SKMMNDSNGN
+642 SKMMNDSDGN
-652 QVSAVAAMAKL
+652 QMSAVAAMAKL
-663 SSSGAELSN
+663 NGGAELS
-672 AEYAKEEDVSTS
+672 AEHGKEEDASTS
-684 KTVTTSTAYLLESV
+684 KTVTASTAYLLESV
-698 CVFAS
+698 RVFAS
-703 LAAESPTMSAH
+703 LAAESLTMSAN

-742 GNSRLLAHTNDQPFD
+742 GNPRLLVHTSGQLLD

-781 FALKPPPPITQ
+781 FALKPSPPIIHEQ
-792 QQPHTPG
+792 QQQHQHMNTPG
-799 GGDNA
+799 DGSGGNN
-804 TFIATTPA
+804 P
-812 TNLNGAAMPLAS
+812 NGTAMPSAS
-824 SAAAASSTTTP
+824 SAAAASTTTP
-835 VVSKLGATFKKRS
+835 VVSKLGATFRKRS
-848 QNARSQIASSGNM
+848 QNARAQIASSGNM
-861 FGLRERVVALES
+861 FGLKERVVALES

-899 VEKFFTKVVH
+899 VDKFFTKVVH
-909 AVDDLREHVLSRVA
+909 AVDDLREHILSRVA

-971 TTQLGQLL
+971 TTQLGQVL

-994 NGKVLW
+994 NGKILW

-1019 KCSIDG
+1019 KCSVDG
-1025 RAVMQMDVQTVQQ
+1025 RAIMQMDVQTVQQ
-1038 HFQTYYPFKNAVPS
+1038 HFQTHYPFEKV
-1052 SSASA
+1052 
-1057 SSAPPPPQP
+1057 P

-1081 AFYTPESELV
+1081 AFYTQESELV

-1110 HVAHAFKWSSKQKS
+1110 HVAHAFKWTSKQKL
-1124 DCLLEIQNSDLV
+1124 DCLSEIQNSDLV

>member
-1 MSSSSSNTNN
+1 MSAYSNNSSSND
-11 NSINNS
+11 
-17 NAGKMFSGL
+17 AAGGKMFL
-26 NWKQKAEEFKK
+26 NNWKQKAEEFRK

-44 MVKDK
+44 LVKDK

-65 NRMSL
+65 NRMNT
-70 QHHQS
+70 QQS
-75 DASSSLNSTTSSRS
+75 PSASSPESRHLE
-89 SRQQQQAVA
+89 QKQTPV
-98 AESSSSACG
+98 SSSSAG
-107 ELVNRMDSLELNVTS
+107 KLVNRMDSLELNAAS

-143 RKDEDEDEM
+143 RKDEDEDET
-152 NRSEERINS
+152 NRSEERINA
-161 STDPSSSNNNNNNN
+161 STDPSSSSSN
-175 NDSSKFD
+175 NDSIKFD
-182 ALRESLKEIPRD
+182 ALRESLKE
-194 FLPKD
+194 
-199 LRREEER
+199 
-206 LMAIVESVQTRI
+206 
-218 NGEIY
+218 
-223 KKRNEVG
+223 
-230 HASQKILDIQNSLT
+230 
-244 KANVVLKNGRR
+244 
-255 ALERSQHAVDIKIRA
+255 
-270 VHTNKRKENMV
+270 NMV
-281 RVLRIVEELRR
+281 RVLRVVEELRR
-292 CSEREI
+292 CGEREI
-298 SIREKIEMGDI
+298 SIREKIGKGDI

-326 SELDCTKQA
+326 SALDCTKQA
-335 FEDLSLLKF
+335 IEDLNLLKF

-349 TRDAFVH
+349 TRDAFVQ

-369 RAFQGALALGHERA
+369 KAFQGALALGHERA

-403 VEDPI
+403 AEDPV
-408 GGVSKAAH
+408 GGVSRAAH

-428 HEKKIAIANKN
+428 HEKKIAMANKN

-479 RQNRSETFSADP
+479 RQNSSATFNADP

-505 DMCEKFAGAETVSSR
+505 DMCEKFAGAETVYSR
-520 TKSLIDCA
+520 TKSLMDCA

-541 AELKL
+541 GELKL
-546 AFERETWTKLSS
+546 AFERETWTKLSN

-576 RVVNTNALIIN
+576 RVGSTNGLIMN
-587 GDDIDHLTKDEG
+587 ADDIDHQSKEKA
-599 MRAIDWVKRREHP
+599 MRAIDWVERREHP

-642 SKMMNDSNGN
+642 SKMMNDSDGN
-652 QVSAVAAMAKL
+652 QMSAVAAMAKL
-663 SSSGAELSN
+663 NGGAELS
-672 AEYAKEEDVSTS
+672 AEHGKEEDASTS
-684 KTVTTSTAYLLESV
+684 KTVTASTAYLLESV
-698 CVFAS
+698 RVFAS
-703 LAAESPTMSAH
+703 LAAESPTMSAN

-742 GNSRLLAHTNDQPFD
+742 GNPRLLVHTSGQLLD

-781 FALKPPPPITQ
+781 FALKPPPPIIHQ
-792 QQPHTPG
+792 QQQQHQHMNTPG
-799 GGDNA
+799 DGSGGNN
-804 TFIATTPA
+804 P
-812 TNLNGAAMPLAS
+812 NGTAMPSAS
-824 SAAAASSTTTP
+824 SAAAASTTTP
-835 VVSKLGATFKKRS
+835 VVSKLGATFRKRS
-848 QNARSQIASSGNM
+848 QNARAQIASSGNM
-861 FGLRERVVALES
+861 FGLKERVVALES

-899 VEKFFTKVVH
+899 VDKFFTKVVH
-909 AVDDLREHVLSRVA
+909 AVDDLREHILSRVA

-971 TTQLGQLL
+971 TTQLGQVL

-994 NGKVLW
+994 NGKILW

-1019 KCSIDG
+1019 KCSVDG
-1025 RAVMQMDVQTVQQ
+1025 RAIMQMDVQTVQQ
-1038 HFQTYYPFKNAVPS
+1038 HFQTHYPFEKV
-1052 SSASA
+1052 
-1057 SSAPPPPQP
+1057 P

-1081 AFYTPESELV
+1081 AFYTQESELV

-1110 HVAHAFKWSSKQKS
+1110 HVAHAFKWTSKQKL
-1124 DCLLEIQNSDLV
+1124 DCLSEIQNSDLV

>member
-1 MSSSSSNTNN
+1 MSSSSSNT
-11 NSINNS
+11 
-17 NAGKMFSGL
+17 KMFG
-26 NWKQKAEEFKK
+26 NWMQKAEEFKK
-37 RAKEKVE
+37 RAKEKVDL
-44 MVKDK
+44 MKDK

-55 DASSPIGKLA
+55 DSTSPFGKLA
-65 NRMSL
+65 NRMN
-70 QHHQS
+70 QQS
-75 DASSSLNSTTSSRS
+75 SNSSGSSNNNNGNNRNVTAANASSKNSQQQRTTVTSSPAS
-89 SRQQQQAVA
+89 
-98 AESSSSACG
+98 
-107 ELVNRMDSLELNVTS
+107 ELVNRMDSLELNATS

-127 AAKEVDKLHP
+127 AAREVEKLHP

-143 RKDEDEDEM
+143 RKGEDEDEDETDG
-152 NRSEERINS
+152 SEGL
-161 STDPSSSNNNNNNN
+161 STSSSNN
-175 NDSSKFD
+175 DSTRFD

-206 LMAIVESVQTRI
+206 LMAIVESVQIKI

-230 HASQKILDIQNSLT
+230 HASQKILDIQDSLSR
-244 KANVVLKNGRR
+244 ANVVLKNGRR
-255 ALERSQHAVDIKIRA
+255 ALERSQHAVNEKIQA
-270 VHTNKRKENMV
+270 VHMNKRKENMV

-298 SIREKIEMGDI
+298 SIREKIEKGAI
-309 SAAIVEYGE
+309 AAAIVEYGE
-318 AKNALEAL
+318 AKKALEAL
-326 SELDCTKQA
+326 SELYCTKQA
-335 FEDLSLLKF
+335 IQDLNLLKF

-356 AFSTDEDGDSLYE
+356 AFSTDEDGDLYE
-369 RAFQGALALGHERA
+369 KAFQGALALGHERA

-397 LLVQSQ
+397 LLVKSQ
-403 VEDPI
+403 AEDPI
-408 GGVSKAAH
+408 GGVSRAAH
-416 LLFKRLHFAKAY
+416 LLFKRLHLAKEY
-428 HEKKIAIANKN
+428 HEKKIAMANKT
-439 DAFETLLADSLAKS
+439 DEFETLLADSLAKS

-474 RTDSG
+474 RTDSARNNSG
-479 RQNRSETFSADP
+479 DTFNVDP
-491 NVARMTLRKCRLFA
+491 NIARMTLRKCRLFA

-520 TKSLIDCA
+520 TKSLMDCA

-536 RKPRL
+536 MKPIL
-541 AELKL
+541 GELKL
-546 AFERETWTKLSS
+546 AFERETWTKLSN

-576 RVVNTNALIIN
+576 RVASRSINASIMN
-587 GDDIDHLTKDEG
+587 ADNIDHQNKDQA

-642 SKMMNDSNGN
+642 SKMVNDSNGK
-652 QVSAVAAMAKL
+652 QVTAVAAMVKVN
-663 SSSGAELSN
+663 SSGKLDVEN
-672 AEYAKEEDVSTS
+672 GKEEDLSTS
-684 KTVTTSTAYLLESV
+684 KTLTASTGYLLESV
-698 CVFAS
+698 RVFAS
-703 LAAESPTMSAH
+703 LAAESPMMSAN

-720 LKAFDACRE
+720 MKAFDSCRE

-742 GNSRLLAHTNDQPFD
+742 GDPRLLAHTSDQPLD
-757 DHNKDALTNRLKQ
+757 DHNKDAMTNRLKQ

-792 QQPHTPG
+792 QQQQQQTNIPTG
-799 GGDNA
+799 NA
-804 TFIATTPA
+804 SEVMTMTTKTNTNGTTTPSSS
-812 TNLNGAAMPLAS
+812 GA
-824 SAAAASSTTTP
+824 AAAASMTTP
-835 VVSKLGATFKKRS
+835 IVSKFGTTFKKRS
-848 QNARSQIASSGNM
+848 QNARAQIASSGNM
-861 FGLRERVVALES
+861 FGLKERVVALES

-891 VGEDSSSV
+891 VGEDSSSI

-971 TTQLGQLL
+971 TTQLGQML

-1000 ELGAQLVSNA
+1000 ELGAQLASHS

-1025 RAVMQMDVQTVQQ
+1025 RAIMQMDVQTVQQ
-1038 HFQTYYPFKNAVPS
+1038 HFQAHYPFKNVPS
-1052 SSASA
+1052 SSCSVT
-1057 SSAPPPPQP
+1057 P

-1081 AFYTPESELV
+1081 AFYTPESEIV

-1124 DCLLEIQNSDLV
+1124 DCLLQIQNSDLV

>member
-1 MSSSSSNTNN
+1 
-11 NSINNS
+11 
-17 NAGKMFSGL
+17 MFL

-44 MVKDK
+44 LVKDK

-65 NRMSL
+65 SRMNT
-70 QHHQS
+70 QQS
-75 DASSSLNSTTSSRS
+75 PSVSSPESRHLE
-89 SRQQQQAVA
+89 QKQTPV
-98 AESSSSACG
+98 SSSSAG
-107 ELVNRMDSLELNVTS
+107 KLVNRMDSLELNATS

-143 RKDEDEDEM
+143 RKDEDEDET
-152 NRSEERINS
+152 NRSEERINA
-161 STDPSSSNNNNNNN
+161 STDPSSSSSNNH
-175 NDSSKFD
+175 SIKFD

-194 FLPKD
+194 FSPKD

-206 LMAIVESVQTRI
+206 LMAIVETVQTRI

-223 KKRNEVG
+223 QKRNEVG

-244 KANVVLKNGRR
+244 RANVVLKNGRR
-255 ALERSQHAVDIKIRA
+255 ALERSQHAVDVKIRA

-281 RVLRIVEELRR
+281 RVLRVVEELRR
-292 CSEREI
+292 CGEREI
-298 SIREKIEMGDI
+298 SIREKIGKGDI

-326 SELDCTKQA
+326 SALDCTKQA
-335 FEDLSLLKF
+335 IEDLNLLKF

-349 TRDAFVH
+349 TRDAFVQ

-369 RAFQGALALGHERA
+369 KAFQGALALGHERA

-403 VEDPI
+403 AEDPV
-408 GGVSKAAH
+408 GGVSRAAH

-428 HEKKIAIANKN
+428 HEKKIAMANKN

-479 RQNRSETFSADP
+479 RQNSSATFNADP

-505 DMCEKFAGAETVSSR
+505 DMCEKFAGAETVYSR
-520 TKSLIDCA
+520 TKSLMDCA

-541 AELKL
+541 GELKL
-546 AFERETWTKLSS
+546 AFERETWTKLSN

-576 RVVNTNALIIN
+576 RVGSTNGLIMNT
-587 GDDIDHLTKDEG
+587 DDIDHQSKEKA
-599 MRAIDWVKRREHP
+599 MRAIDWVERREHP

-626 KMTTNEE
+626 NMTTNEE
-633 NLLLSPQES
+633 SLLLSPQET
-642 SKMMNDSNGN
+642 SKMMNDSDGN
-652 QVSAVAAMAKL
+652 QMSAVAAMAKL
-663 SSSGAELSN
+663 NGGAELS
-672 AEYAKEEDVSTS
+672 AEHGKEEDASTS
-684 KTVTTSTAYLLESV
+684 KTVTASTAYLLESV
-698 CVFAS
+698 RVFAS
-703 LAAESPTMSAH
+703 LAAESPTMSAN

-742 GNSRLLAHTNDQPFD
+742 GNPRLLVHTSGQLLD

-781 FALKPPPPITQ
+781 FALKPPPPIIHEQ
-792 QQPHTPG
+792 QQQHQHMNTPG
-799 GGDNA
+799 DGSGGNN
-804 TFIATTPA
+804 P
-812 TNLNGAAMPLAS
+812 NGTAMPSAS
-824 SAAAASSTTTP
+824 SAAAASTTTP
-835 VVSKLGATFKKRS
+835 VVSKLGATFRKRS
-848 QNARSQIASSGNM
+848 QNARAQIASSGNM
-861 FGLRERVVALES
+861 FGLKERVVALES
-873 LACVASIYEELK
+873 LACVASIYEEMK

-899 VEKFFTKVVH
+899 VDKFFTKVVH
-909 AVDDLREHVLSRVA
+909 AVDDLREHILSRVA

-971 TTQLGQLL
+971 TTQLGQVL

-994 NGKVLW
+994 NGKILW

-1019 KCSIDG
+1019 KCSVDG
-1025 RAVMQMDVQTVQQ
+1025 RAIMQMDVQTVQQ
-1038 HFQTYYPFKNAVPS
+1038 HFQTHYPFEKV
-1052 SSASA
+1052 
-1057 SSAPPPPQP
+1057 P

-1081 AFYTPESELV
+1081 AFYTQESELV

-1110 HVAHAFKWSSKQKS
+1110 HVAHAFKWTSKQKL
-1124 DCLLEIQNSDLV
+1124 DCLSEIQNSDLV

>member
-1 MSSSSSNTNN
+1 MSAYSNNSSSND
-11 NSINNS
+11 
-17 NAGKMFSGL
+17 AAGGKMFL
-26 NWKQKAEEFKK
+26 NNWKQKAEEFRK

-44 MVKDK
+44 LVKDK

-65 NRMSL
+65 NRMNT
-70 QHHQS
+70 QQS
-75 DASSSLNSTTSSRS
+75 PSASSPESRHLE
-89 SRQQQQAVA
+89 QKQTPV
-98 AESSSSACG
+98 SSSSAG
-107 ELVNRMDSLELNVTS
+107 KLVNRMDSLELNAAS

-143 RKDEDEDEM
+143 RKDEDEDET
-152 NRSEERINS
+152 NRSEERINA
-161 STDPSSSNNNNNNN
+161 STDPSSSSSN
-175 NDSSKFD
+175 NDSIKFD

-194 FLPKD
+194 FSPKD

-206 LMAIVESVQTRI
+206 LMAIVETVQTRI

-244 KANVVLKNGRR
+244 RANVVLKNGRR
-255 ALERSQHAVDIKIRA
+255 ALERSQHAVDVKIRA

-281 RVLRIVEELRR
+281 RVLRVVEELRR
-292 CSEREI
+292 CGEREI
-298 SIREKIEMGDI
+298 SIREKIGKGDI

-326 SELDCTKQA
+326 SALDCTKQA
-335 FEDLSLLKF
+335 IEDLNLLKF

-349 TRDAFVH
+349 TRDAFVQ

-369 RAFQGALALGHERA
+369 KAFQGALALGHERA

-403 VEDPI
+403 AEDPV
-408 GGVSKAAH
+408 GSVSRAAH

-428 HEKKIAIANKN
+428 HEKKIAMANKN

-479 RQNRSETFSADP
+479 RQNSSATFNADP

-505 DMCEKFAGAETVSSR
+505 DMCEKFAGAETVYSR
-520 TKSLIDCA
+520 TKSLMDCA

-541 AELKL
+541 GELKL
-546 AFERETWTKLSS
+546 AFERETWTKLSN

-576 RVVNTNALIIN
+576 RVGSTNGLIMN
-587 GDDIDHLTKDEG
+587 ADDIDHQSKEKA
-599 MRAIDWVKRREHP
+599 MRAIDWVERREHP

-642 SKMMNDSNGN
+642 SKMMNDSDGN
-652 QVSAVAAMAKL
+652 QMSAVAAMAKL
-663 SSSGAELSN
+663 NGGAELS
-672 AEYAKEEDVSTS
+672 AEHGKEEDASTS
-684 KTVTTSTAYLLESV
+684 KTVTASTAYLLESV
-698 CVFAS
+698 RVFAS
-703 LAAESPTMSAH
+703 LAAESPTMSAN

-742 GNSRLLAHTNDQPFD
+742 GNPRLLVHTSGQLLD

-781 FALKPPPPITQ
+781 FALKPPPPIIHQ
-792 QQPHTPG
+792 QQQQHQHMNTPG
-799 GGDNA
+799 DGSGGNN
-804 TFIATTPA
+804 P
-812 TNLNGAAMPLAS
+812 NGTAMPSAS
-824 SAAAASSTTTP
+824 SAAAASTTTP
-835 VVSKLGATFKKRS
+835 VVSKLGATFRKRS
-848 QNARSQIASSGNM
+848 QNARAQIASSGNM
-861 FGLRERVVALES
+861 FGLKERVVALES

-899 VEKFFTKVVH
+899 VDKFFTKVVH
-909 AVDDLREHVLSRVA
+909 AVDDLREHILSRVA

-971 TTQLGQLL
+971 TTQLGQVL

-994 NGKVLW
+994 NGKILW

-1019 KCSIDG
+1019 KCSVDG
-1025 RAVMQMDVQTVQQ
+1025 RAIMQMDVQTVQQ
-1038 HFQTYYPFKNAVPS
+1038 HFQTHYPFEKV
-1052 SSASA
+1052 
-1057 SSAPPPPQP
+1057 P

-1081 AFYTPESELV
+1081 AFYTQESELV

-1110 HVAHAFKWSSKQKS
+1110 HVAHAFKWTSKQKL
-1124 DCLLEIQNSDLV
+1124 DCLSEIQNSDLV

>member
-1 MSSSSSNTNN
+1 
-11 NSINNS
+11 
-17 NAGKMFSGL
+17 MFL
-26 NWKQKAEEFKK
+26 NNWKQKAEEFKK

-44 MVKDK
+44 LVKDK

-65 NRMSL
+65 NRMNT
-70 QHHQS
+70 QQS
-75 DASSSLNSTTSSRS
+75 PSAGSPESRHLE
-89 SRQQQQAVA
+89 QKQTPV
-98 AESSSSACG
+98 SSSSAG
-107 ELVNRMDSLELNVTS
+107 KLVNRMDSLELNAAS

-143 RKDEDEDEM
+143 RKDEDEDET
-152 NRSEERINS
+152 NRSEERINA
-161 STDPSSSNNNNNNN
+161 STDPSSSSSN
-175 NDSSKFD
+175 NDSIKFD

-194 FLPKD
+194 FSPKD

-206 LMAIVESVQTRI
+206 LMAIVETVQTRI

-244 KANVVLKNGRR
+244 RANVVLKNGRR
-255 ALERSQHAVDIKIRA
+255 ALERSQHAVDVKIRA

-281 RVLRIVEELRR
+281 RVLRVVEELRR
-292 CSEREI
+292 CGEREI
-298 SIREKIEMGDI
+298 SIREKIGKGDI

-326 SELDCTKQA
+326 SALDCTKQA
-335 FEDLSLLKF
+335 IEDLNLLKF

-349 TRDAFVH
+349 TRDAFVQ

-369 RAFQGALALGHERA
+369 KAFQGALALGHERA

-403 VEDPI
+403 AEDPV
-408 GGVSKAAH
+408 GGVSRAAH

-428 HEKKIAIANKN
+428 HEKKIAMANKN

-479 RQNRSETFSADP
+479 RQNSSATFNADP

-505 DMCEKFAGAETVSSR
+505 DMCEKFAGAETVYSR
-520 TKSLIDCA
+520 TKSLMDCA

-541 AELKL
+541 GELKL
-546 AFERETWTKLSS
+546 AFERETWTKLSN

-576 RVVNTNALIIN
+576 RVGSTNGLIMN
-587 GDDIDHLTKDEG
+587 ADDIDHQSKEKA
-599 MRAIDWVKRREHP
+599 MRAIDWVERREHP

-642 SKMMNDSNGN
+642 SKMMNDSDGN
-652 QVSAVAAMAKL
+652 QMSAVAAMAKL
-663 SSSGAELSN
+663 NGGAELS
-672 AEYAKEEDVSTS
+672 AEHGKEEDASTS
-684 KTVTTSTAYLLESV
+684 KTVTASTAYLLESV
-698 CVFAS
+698 RVFAS
-703 LAAESPTMSAH
+703 LAAESPTMSAN

-742 GNSRLLAHTNDQPFD
+742 GNPRLLVHTSGQLLD

-781 FALKPPPPITQ
+781 FALKPPPPIIHQ
-792 QQPHTPG
+792 QQQQHQHMNTPG
-799 GGDNA
+799 DGSGGNN
-804 TFIATTPA
+804 P
-812 TNLNGAAMPLAS
+812 NGTAMPSAS
-824 SAAAASSTTTP
+824 SAAAASTTTP
-835 VVSKLGATFKKRS
+835 VVSKLGATFRKRS
-848 QNARSQIASSGNM
+848 QNARAQIASSGNM
-861 FGLRERVVALES
+861 FGLKERVVALES

-899 VEKFFTKVVH
+899 VDKFFTKVVH
-909 AVDDLREHVLSRVA
+909 AVDDLREHILSRVA

-971 TTQLGQLL
+971 TTQLGQVL

-994 NGKVLW
+994 NGKILW

-1019 KCSIDG
+1019 KCSVDG
-1025 RAVMQMDVQTVQQ
+1025 RAIMQMDVQTVQQ
-1038 HFQTYYPFKNAVPS
+1038 HFQTHYPFEKV
-1052 SSASA
+1052 
-1057 SSAPPPPQP
+1057 P

-1081 AFYTPESELV
+1081 AFYTQESELV

-1110 HVAHAFKWSSKQKS
+1110 HVAHAFKWTSKQKL
-1124 DCLLEIQNSDLV
+1124 DCLSEIQNSDLV

>member
-1 MSSSSSNTNN
+1 MSAYSNNSSSND
-11 NSINNS
+11 
-17 NAGKMFSGL
+17 AAGGKMFL
-26 NWKQKAEEFKK
+26 NNWKQKAEEFRK

-44 MVKDK
+44 LVKDK

-65 NRMSL
+65 NRMNN
-70 QHHQS
+70 QQS
-75 DASSSLNSTTSSRS
+75 PSASSPESRHLE
-89 SRQQQQAVA
+89 QKQTPV
-98 AESSSSACG
+98 SSSSAG
-107 ELVNRMDSLELNVTS
+107 KLVNRMDSLELNAAS

-143 RKDEDEDEM
+143 RKDEDEDET
-152 NRSEERINS
+152 NRSEERINA
-161 STDPSSSNNNNNNN
+161 STDPSSSSSN
-175 NDSSKFD
+175 NDSIKFD

-194 FLPKD
+194 FSPKD

-206 LMAIVESVQTRI
+206 LMAIVETVQTRI

-244 KANVVLKNGRR
+244 RANVVLKNGRR
-255 ALERSQHAVDIKIRA
+255 ALERSQHAVDVKIRA

-281 RVLRIVEELRR
+281 RVLRVVEELRR
-292 CSEREI
+292 CGEREI
-298 SIREKIEMGDI
+298 SIREKIGKGDI

-326 SELDCTKQA
+326 SALDCTKQA
-335 FEDLSLLKF
+335 IEDLNLLKF

-349 TRDAFVH
+349 TRDAFVQ

-369 RAFQGALALGHERA
+369 KAFQGALALGHERA

-403 VEDPI
+403 AEDPV
-408 GGVSKAAH
+408 GGVSRAAH

-428 HEKKIAIANKN
+428 HEKKIAMANKN

-479 RQNRSETFSADP
+479 RQNSSATFNADP

-505 DMCEKFAGAETVSSR
+505 DMCEKFAGAETVYSR
-520 TKSLIDCA
+520 TKSLMDCA

-541 AELKL
+541 GELKL
-546 AFERETWTKLSS
+546 AFERETWTKLSN

-576 RVVNTNALIIN
+576 RVGSTNALIMN
-587 GDDIDHLTKDEG
+587 ADDIDHQSKEKA
-599 MRAIDWVKRREHP
+599 MRAIDWVERREHP

-642 SKMMNDSNGN
+642 SKMMNDSDGN
-652 QVSAVAAMAKL
+652 QMSAVAAMAKL
-663 SSSGAELSN
+663 NGGAELS
-672 AEYAKEEDVSTS
+672 AEHGKEEDASTS
-684 KTVTTSTAYLLESV
+684 KTVTASTAYLLESV
-698 CVFAS
+698 RVFAS
-703 LAAESPTMSAH
+703 LAAESPTMSAN

-742 GNSRLLAHTNDQPFD
+742 GNPRLLVHTSGQLLD

-781 FALKPPPPITQ
+781 FALKPPPPIIHQ
-792 QQPHTPG
+792 QQQQHQHMNTPG
-799 GGDNA
+799 DGSGGNN
-804 TFIATTPA
+804 P
-812 TNLNGAAMPLAS
+812 NGTAMPSAS
-824 SAAAASSTTTP
+824 SAAAASTTTP
-835 VVSKLGATFKKRS
+835 VVSKLGATFRKRS
-848 QNARSQIASSGNM
+848 QNARAQIASSGNM
-861 FGLRERVVALES
+861 FGLKERVVALES

-899 VEKFFTKVVH
+899 VDKFFTKVVH
-909 AVDDLREHVLSRVA
+909 AVDDLREHILSRVA

-971 TTQLGQLL
+971 TTQLGQVL

-994 NGKVLW
+994 NGKILW

-1019 KCSIDG
+1019 KCSVDG
-1025 RAVMQMDVQTVQQ
+1025 RAIMQMDVQTVQQ
-1038 HFQTYYPFKNAVPS
+1038 HFQTHYPFEKV
-1052 SSASA
+1052 
-1057 SSAPPPPQP
+1057 P

-1081 AFYTPESELV
+1081 AFYTQESELV

-1110 HVAHAFKWSSKQKS
+1110 HVAHAFKWTSKQKL
-1124 DCLLEIQNSDLV
+1124 DCLSEIQNSDLV

>member
-1 MSSSSSNTNN
+1 MSAYSNNSSSND
-11 NSINNS
+11 
-17 NAGKMFSGL
+17 AAGGKMFL

-44 MVKDK
+44 LVKDK

-65 NRMSL
+65 SRMNT
-70 QHHQS
+70 QQS
-75 DASSSLNSTTSSRS
+75 PSVSSPESRHLE
-89 SRQQQQAVA
+89 QKQTPV
-98 AESSSSACG
+98 SSSSAG
-107 ELVNRMDSLELNVTS
+107 KLVNRMDSLELNAAS

-143 RKDEDEDEM
+143 RKDEDEDET
-152 NRSEERINS
+152 NRSEERINA
-161 STDPSSSNNNNNNN
+161 STDPSSSSSN
-175 NDSSKFD
+175 NDSIKFD

-194 FLPKD
+194 FSPKD

-206 LMAIVESVQTRI
+206 LMAIVETVQTRI

-244 KANVVLKNGRR
+244 RANVVLKNGRR
-255 ALERSQHAVDIKIRA
+255 ALERSQHAVDVKIRA

-281 RVLRIVEELRR
+281 RVLRVVEELRR
-292 CSEREI
+292 CGEREI
-298 SIREKIEMGDI
+298 SIREKIGKGDI
-309 SAAIVEYGE
+309 SAAIVEYGD

-326 SELDCTKQA
+326 SALDCTKQA
-335 FEDLSLLKF
+335 IEDLNLLKF

-349 TRDAFVH
+349 TRDAFVQ

-369 RAFQGALALGHERA
+369 KAFQGALALGHERA

-403 VEDPI
+403 AEDPV
-408 GGVSKAAH
+408 GGVSRAAH

-428 HEKKIAIANKN
+428 HEKKIAMANKN

-479 RQNRSETFSADP
+479 RQNSSATFNADP

-505 DMCEKFAGAETVSSR
+505 DMCEKFAGAETVYSR
-520 TKSLIDCA
+520 TKSLMDCA

-541 AELKL
+541 GELKL
-546 AFERETWTKLSS
+546 AFERETWTKLSN

-576 RVVNTNALIIN
+576 RVGSTNGLIMN
-587 GDDIDHLTKDEG
+587 ADDIDHQSKEKA
-599 MRAIDWVKRREHP
+599 MRAIDWVERREHP

-633 NLLLSPQES
+633 SLLLSPQES
-642 SKMMNDSNGN
+642 SKMMNDSDGN
-652 QVSAVAAMAKL
+652 QMSAVAAMAKL
-663 SSSGAELSN
+663 NGGAELS
-672 AEYAKEEDVSTS
+672 AEHGKEEDASTS
-684 KTVTTSTAYLLESV
+684 KTVTASTAYLLESV
-698 CVFAS
+698 RVFAS
-703 LAAESPTMSAH
+703 LAAESPTMSAN

-742 GNSRLLAHTNDQPFD
+742 GNPRLLVHTSGQLLD

-781 FALKPPPPITQ
+781 FALKPPPPIIHQ
-792 QQPHTPG
+792 QQQQHQHMNTPG
-799 GGDNA
+799 DGSGGNN
-804 TFIATTPA
+804 P
-812 TNLNGAAMPLAS
+812 NGTAMPSAS
-824 SAAAASSTTTP
+824 SAAAASTTTP
-835 VVSKLGATFKKRS
+835 VVSKLGATFRKRS
-848 QNARSQIASSGNM
+848 QNARAQIASSGNM
-861 FGLRERVVALES
+861 FGLKERVVALES

-899 VEKFFTKVVH
+899 VDKFFTKVVH
-909 AVDDLREHVLSRVA
+909 AVDDLREHILSRVA

-971 TTQLGQLL
+971 TTQLGQVL

-994 NGKVLW
+994 NGKILW

-1019 KCSIDG
+1019 KCSVDG
-1025 RAVMQMDVQTVQQ
+1025 RAIMQMDVQTVQQ
-1038 HFQTYYPFKNAVPS
+1038 HFQTHYPFEKV
-1052 SSASA
+1052 
-1057 SSAPPPPQP
+1057 P

-1081 AFYTPESELV
+1081 AFYTQESELV

-1110 HVAHAFKWSSKQKS
+1110 HVAHAFKWTSKQKL
-1124 DCLLEIQNSDLV
+1124 DCLSEIQNSDLV

>member
-1 MSSSSSNTNN
+1 MSAYSNNSSSND
-11 NSINNS
+11 
-17 NAGKMFSGL
+17 AAGGKMFL
-26 NWKQKAEEFKK
+26 NNWKQKAEEFKK

-44 MVKDK
+44 LVKDK

-65 NRMSL
+65 SRMNT
-70 QHHQS
+70 QQS
-75 DASSSLNSTTSSRS
+75 PSASSPESRHLE
-89 SRQQQQAVA
+89 QKQTPV
-98 AESSSSACG
+98 SSSSAG
-107 ELVNRMDSLELNVTS
+107 KLVNRMDSLELNAAS

-143 RKDEDEDEM
+143 RKDEDEDET
-152 NRSEERINS
+152 NRSEERINA
-161 STDPSSSNNNNNNN
+161 STDPSSSSSN
-175 NDSSKFD
+175 NDSIKFD

-194 FLPKD
+194 FSPKD

-206 LMAIVESVQTRI
+206 LMAIVETVQTRI

-244 KANVVLKNGRR
+244 RANVVLKNGRR
-255 ALERSQHAVDIKIRA
+255 ALERSQHAVDVKIRA

-281 RVLRIVEELRR
+281 RVLRVVEELRR
-292 CSEREI
+292 CGEREI
-298 SIREKIEMGDI
+298 SIREKIGKGDI

-326 SELDCTKQA
+326 SALDCTKQA
-335 FEDLSLLKF
+335 IEDLNLLKF

-349 TRDAFVH
+349 TRDAFVQ

-369 RAFQGALALGHERA
+369 KAFQGALALGHERA

-403 VEDPI
+403 AEDPV
-408 GGVSKAAH
+408 GGVSRAAH

-428 HEKKIAIANKN
+428 HEKKIAMANKN

-479 RQNRSETFSADP
+479 RQNSSATFNADP

-505 DMCEKFAGAETVSSR
+505 DMCEKFAGAETVYSR
-520 TKSLIDCA
+520 TKSLMDCA

-541 AELKL
+541 GELKL
-546 AFERETWTKLSS
+546 AFERETWTKLSN

-576 RVVNTNALIIN
+576 RVGSTNGLIMN
-587 GDDIDHLTKDEG
+587 ADDIDHQSKEKA
-599 MRAIDWVKRREHP
+599 MRAIDWVERREHP

-642 SKMMNDSNGN
+642 SKMMNDSDGN
-652 QVSAVAAMAKL
+652 QMSAVAAMAKL
-663 SSSGAELSN
+663 NGGAELS
-672 AEYAKEEDVSTS
+672 AEHGKEEDASTS
-684 KTVTTSTAYLLESV
+684 KTVTASTAYLLESV
-698 CVFAS
+698 RVFAS
-703 LAAESPTMSAH
+703 LAAESPTMSAN

-742 GNSRLLAHTNDQPFD
+742 GNPRLLVHTSGQLLD

-781 FALKPPPPITQ
+781 FALKPPPPIIHQ
-792 QQPHTPG
+792 QQQQHQHMNTPG
-799 GGDNA
+799 DGSGGNN
-804 TFIATTPA
+804 P
-812 TNLNGAAMPLAS
+812 NGTAMPSAS
-824 SAAAASSTTTP
+824 SAAAASTTTP
-835 VVSKLGATFKKRS
+835 VVSKLGATFRKRS
-848 QNARSQIASSGNM
+848 QNARAQIASSGNM
-861 FGLRERVVALES
+861 FGLKERVVALES

-899 VEKFFTKVVH
+899 VDKFFTKVVH
-909 AVDDLREHVLSRVA
+909 AVDDLREHILSRVA

-971 TTQLGQLL
+971 TTQLGQVL

-994 NGKVLW
+994 NGKILW

-1019 KCSIDG
+1019 KCSVDG
-1025 RAVMQMDVQTVQQ
+1025 RAIMQMDVQTVQQ
-1038 HFQTYYPFKNAVPS
+1038 HFQTHYPFEKV
-1052 SSASA
+1052 
-1057 SSAPPPPQP
+1057 P

-1081 AFYTPESELV
+1081 AFYTQESELV

-1110 HVAHAFKWSSKQKS
+1110 HVAHAFKWTSKQKL
-1124 DCLLEIQNSDLV
+1124 DCLSEIQNSDLV

>member
-1 MSSSSSNTNN
+1 
-11 NSINNS
+11 
-17 NAGKMFSGL
+17 MFL
-26 NWKQKAEEFKK
+26 NNWKQKAEEFKK

-44 MVKDK
+44 LVKDK

-65 NRMSL
+65 NRMNNT
-70 QHHQS
+70 QQS
-75 DASSSLNSTTSSRS
+75 PSASSPESRHLE
-89 SRQQQQAVA
+89 QKQTPV
-98 AESSSSACG
+98 SSSSAG
-107 ELVNRMDSLELNVTS
+107 KLVNKMDSLELHATS

-143 RKDEDEDEM
+143 RKDEDEDET
-152 NRSEERINS
+152 NRSEERINA
-161 STDPSSSNNNNNNN
+161 STDPSSSSSN
-175 NDSSKFD
+175 NDSIKFD

-194 FLPKD
+194 FSPKD

-206 LMAIVESVQTRI
+206 LMAIVETVQTRI

-244 KANVVLKNGRR
+244 RANVVLKNGRR
-255 ALERSQHAVDIKIRA
+255 ALERSQHAVDVKIRA

-281 RVLRIVEELRR
+281 RVLRVVEELRR
-292 CSEREI
+292 CGEREI
-298 SIREKIEMGDI
+298 SIREKIGKGDI

-326 SELDCTKQA
+326 SALDCTKQA
-335 FEDLSLLKF
+335 IEDLNLLKF

-349 TRDAFVH
+349 TRDAFVQ

-369 RAFQGALALGHERA
+369 KAFQGALALGHERA

-403 VEDPI
+403 AEDPV
-408 GGVSKAAH
+408 GGVSRAAH

-428 HEKKIAIANKN
+428 HEKKIAMANKN

-479 RQNRSETFSADP
+479 RQNSSATFNADP

-505 DMCEKFAGAETVSSR
+505 DMCEKFAGAETVYSR
-520 TKSLIDCA
+520 TKSLMDCA

-541 AELKL
+541 GELKL
-546 AFERETWTKLSS
+546 AFERETWTKLSN

-576 RVVNTNALIIN
+576 RVGSTNGLIMN
-587 GDDIDHLTKDEG
+587 ADDIDHQSKEKA
-599 MRAIDWVKRREHP
+599 MRAIDWVERREHP

-626 KMTTNEE
+626 KMTNNEE

-642 SKMMNDSNGN
+642 SKMMNDSDGN
-652 QVSAVAAMAKL
+652 QMSAVAAMAKL
-663 SSSGAELSN
+663 NGGAELS
-672 AEYAKEEDVSTS
+672 AEHGKEEDASTS
-684 KTVTTSTAYLLESV
+684 KTVTASTAYLLESV
-698 CVFAS
+698 RVFAS
-703 LAAESPTMSAH
+703 LAAESPTMSAN

-742 GNSRLLAHTNDQPFD
+742 GNPRLLVHTSGQLLD

-781 FALKPPPPITQ
+781 FALKPPPPIIHQ
-792 QQPHTPG
+792 QQQQHQHANTPG
-799 GGDNA
+799 DGSGGNN
-804 TFIATTPA
+804 P
-812 TNLNGAAMPLAS
+812 NGTAMPSAS
-824 SAAAASSTTTP
+824 SAAAASTTTP
-835 VVSKLGATFKKRS
+835 VVSKLGATFRKRS
-848 QNARSQIASSGNM
+848 QNARAQIASSGNM
-861 FGLRERVVALES
+861 FGLKERVVALES
-873 LACVASIYEELK
+873 LACVASIFEELK

-899 VEKFFTKVVH
+899 VDKFFTKVVH
-909 AVDDLREHVLSRVA
+909 AVDDLREHILSRVA

-971 TTQLGQLL
+971 TTQLGQVL

-994 NGKVLW
+994 NGKILW

-1019 KCSIDG
+1019 KCSVDG
-1025 RAVMQMDVQTVQQ
+1025 RAIMQMDVQTVQQ
-1038 HFQTYYPFKNAVPS
+1038 HFQTHYPFEKV
-1052 SSASA
+1052 
-1057 SSAPPPPQP
+1057 P

-1081 AFYTPESELV
+1081 AFYTQESELV

-1110 HVAHAFKWSSKQKS
+1110 HVAHAFKWTSKQKL
-1124 DCLLEIQNSDLV
+1124 DCLSEIQNSDLV

>member
-1 MSSSSSNTNN
+1 MSAYSNNSSSND
-11 NSINNS
+11 
-17 NAGKMFSGL
+17 AAGGKMFL

-44 MVKDK
+44 LVKDK

-65 NRMSL
+65 SRMNT
-70 QHHQS
+70 QQS
-75 DASSSLNSTTSSRS
+75 PSVSSPESRHLE
-89 SRQQQQAVA
+89 QKQTPV
-98 AESSSSACG
+98 SSSSAG
-107 ELVNRMDSLELNVTS
+107 KLVNRMDSLELNATS

-143 RKDEDEDEM
+143 RKDEDEDET
-152 NRSEERINS
+152 NRSEERINA
-161 STDPSSSNNNNNNN
+161 STDPSSSSSNNH
-175 NDSSKFD
+175 SIKFD

-194 FLPKD
+194 FSPKD

-206 LMAIVESVQTRI
+206 LMAIVETVQTRI

-244 KANVVLKNGRR
+244 RANVVLKNGRR
-255 ALERSQHAVDIKIRA
+255 ALERSQHAVDVKIRA

-281 RVLRIVEELRR
+281 RVLRVVEELRR
-292 CSEREI
+292 CGEREI
-298 SIREKIEMGDI
+298 SIREKIGKGDI

-326 SELDCTKQA
+326 SALDCTKQA
-335 FEDLSLLKF
+335 IEDLNLLKF

-349 TRDAFVH
+349 TRDAFVQ

-369 RAFQGALALGHERA
+369 KAFQGALALGHERA

-403 VEDPI
+403 AEDPV
-408 GGVSKAAH
+408 GGVSRAAH

-428 HEKKIAIANKN
+428 HEKKIAMANKN

-479 RQNRSETFSADP
+479 RQNSSATFNADP

-505 DMCEKFAGAETVSSR
+505 DMCEKFAGAETVYSR
-520 TKSLIDCA
+520 TKSLMDCA

-541 AELKL
+541 GELKL
-546 AFERETWTKLSS
+546 AFERETWTKLSN

-576 RVVNTNALIIN
+576 RVGSTNGLIMNT
-587 GDDIDHLTKDEG
+587 DDIDHQSKEKA
-599 MRAIDWVKRREHP
+599 MRAIDWVERREHP

-633 NLLLSPQES
+633 SLLLSPQES
-642 SKMMNDSNGN
+642 SKMMNDSDGN
-652 QVSAVAAMAKL
+652 QMSAVAAMAKL
-663 SSSGAELSN
+663 NGGAELS
-672 AEYAKEEDVSTS
+672 AEHGKEEDASTS
-684 KTVTTSTAYLLESV
+684 KTVTASTAYLLESV
-698 CVFAS
+698 RVFAS
-703 LAAESPTMSAH
+703 LAAESLTMSAN

-742 GNSRLLAHTNDQPFD
+742 GNPRLLVHTSGQLLD

-781 FALKPPPPITQ
+781 FALKPPPPIIHEQ
-792 QQPHTPG
+792 QQQHQHMNTPG
-799 GGDNA
+799 DGSGGNN
-804 TFIATTPA
+804 P
-812 TNLNGAAMPLAS
+812 NGTAMPSAS
-824 SAAAASSTTTP
+824 SAAAASTTTP
-835 VVSKLGATFKKRS
+835 VVSKLGATFRKRS
-848 QNARSQIASSGNM
+848 QNARAQIASSGNM
-861 FGLRERVVALES
+861 FGLKERVVALES

-899 VEKFFTKVVH
+899 VDKFFTKVVH
-909 AVDDLREHVLSRVA
+909 AVDDLREHILSRVA

-971 TTQLGQLL
+971 TTQLGQVL

-994 NGKVLW
+994 NGKILW

-1019 KCSIDG
+1019 KCSVDG
-1025 RAVMQMDVQTVQQ
+1025 RAIMQMDVQTVQQ
-1038 HFQTYYPFKNAVPS
+1038 HFQTHYPFEKV
-1052 SSASA
+1052 
-1057 SSAPPPPQP
+1057 P

-1081 AFYTPESELV
+1081 AFYTQESELV

-1110 HVAHAFKWSSKQKS
+1110 HVAHAFKWTSKQKL
-1124 DCLLEIQNSDLV
+1124 DCLSEIQNSDLV

>member
-1 MSSSSSNTNN
+1 MSAYSNNSSSND
-11 NSINNS
+11 
-17 NAGKMFSGL
+17 AAGGKMFL

-44 MVKDK
+44 LVKDK

-65 NRMSL
+65 NRMNN
-70 QHHQS
+70 QQS
-75 DASSSLNSTTSSRS
+75 PSASSPESRHLE
-89 SRQQQQAVA
+89 QKQTPV
-98 AESSSSACG
+98 SSSSAG
-107 ELVNRMDSLELNVTS
+107 KLVNRMDSLELNAAS

-143 RKDEDEDEM
+143 RKDEDEDET
-152 NRSEERINS
+152 NRSEERINA
-161 STDPSSSNNNNNNN
+161 STDPSSSSSN
-175 NDSSKFD
+175 NDSIKFD

-194 FLPKD
+194 FSPKD

-206 LMAIVESVQTRI
+206 LMAIVETVQTRI

-244 KANVVLKNGRR
+244 RANVVLKNGRR
-255 ALERSQHAVDIKIRA
+255 ALERSQHAVDVKIRA

-281 RVLRIVEELRR
+281 RVLRVVEELRR
-292 CSEREI
+292 CGEREI
-298 SIREKIEMGDI
+298 SIREKIGKGDI
-309 SAAIVEYGE
+309 SAAIGEYGE

-326 SELDCTKQA
+326 SALDCTKQA
-335 FEDLSLLKF
+335 IEDLNLLKF

-349 TRDAFVH
+349 TRDAFVQ

-369 RAFQGALALGHERA
+369 KAFQGALALGHERA

-403 VEDPI
+403 AEDPV
-408 GGVSKAAH
+408 GGVSRAAH

-428 HEKKIAIANKN
+428 HEKKIAMANKN

-479 RQNRSETFSADP
+479 RQNSSATFNADP

-505 DMCEKFAGAETVSSR
+505 DMCEKFAGAETVYSR
-520 TKSLIDCA
+520 TKSLMDCA

-541 AELKL
+541 GELKL
-546 AFERETWTKLSS
+546 AFERETWTKLSN

-576 RVVNTNALIIN
+576 RVGSTNGLIMN
-587 GDDIDHLTKDEG
+587 ADDIDHQSKEKA
-599 MRAIDWVKRREHP
+599 MRAIDWVERREHP

-642 SKMMNDSNGN
+642 SKMMNDSDGN
-652 QVSAVAAMAKL
+652 QMSAVAAMAKL
-663 SSSGAELSN
+663 NGGAELS
-672 AEYAKEEDVSTS
+672 AEHGKEEDASTS
-684 KTVTTSTAYLLESV
+684 KTVTASTAYLLESV
-698 CVFAS
+698 RVFAS
-703 LAAESPTMSAH
+703 LAAESPTMSAN

-742 GNSRLLAHTNDQPFD
+742 GNPRLLVHTSGQLLD

-781 FALKPPPPITQ
+781 FALKPPPPIIHQ
-792 QQPHTPG
+792 QQQQHQHMNTPG
-799 GGDNA
+799 DGSGGNN
-804 TFIATTPA
+804 P
-812 TNLNGAAMPLAS
+812 NGTAMPSAS
-824 SAAAASSTTTP
+824 SAAAASTTTP
-835 VVSKLGATFKKRS
+835 VVSKLGATFRKRS
-848 QNARSQIASSGNM
+848 QNARAQIASSGNM
-861 FGLRERVVALES
+861 FGLKERVVALES

-899 VEKFFTKVVH
+899 VDKFFTKVVH
-909 AVDDLREHVLSRVA
+909 AVDDLREHILSRVA

-971 TTQLGQLL
+971 TTQLGQVL

-994 NGKVLW
+994 NGKILW

-1019 KCSIDG
+1019 KCSVDG
-1025 RAVMQMDVQTVQQ
+1025 RAIMQMDVQTVQQ
-1038 HFQTYYPFKNAVPS
+1038 HFQTHYPFEKV
-1052 SSASA
+1052 
-1057 SSAPPPPQP
+1057 P

-1081 AFYTPESELV
+1081 AFYTQESELV

-1110 HVAHAFKWSSKQKS
+1110 HVAHAFKWTSKQKL
-1124 DCLLEIQNSDLV
+1124 DCLSEIQNSDLV

>member
-1 MSSSSSNTNN
+1 MSAYSNNSSSND
-11 NSINNS
+11 
-17 NAGKMFSGL
+17 AAGGKMFL
-26 NWKQKAEEFKK
+26 NNWKQKAEEFRK

-44 MVKDK
+44 LVKDK

-65 NRMSL
+65 NRMNN
-70 QHHQS
+70 QQS
-75 DASSSLNSTTSSRS
+75 PSASSPESRHLE
-89 SRQQQQAVA
+89 QKQTPV
-98 AESSSSACG
+98 SSSSAG
-107 ELVNRMDSLELNVTS
+107 KLVNRMDSLELNAAS

-143 RKDEDEDEM
+143 RKDEDEDET
-152 NRSEERINS
+152 NRSEERINA
-161 STDPSSSNNNNNNN
+161 STDPSSSSSN
-175 NDSSKFD
+175 NDSIKFD

-206 LMAIVESVQTRI
+206 LMAIVETVQTRI

-244 KANVVLKNGRR
+244 RANVVLKNGRR
-255 ALERSQHAVDIKIRA
+255 ALERSQHAVDVKIRA

-281 RVLRIVEELRR
+281 RVLRVVEELRR
-292 CSEREI
+292 CGEREI
-298 SIREKIEMGDI
+298 SIREKIGKGDI

-326 SELDCTKQA
+326 SALDCTKQA
-335 FEDLSLLKF
+335 IEDLNLLKF

-349 TRDAFVH
+349 TRDAFVQ
-356 AFSTDEDGDSLYE
+356 AFSTDENGDSLYE
-369 RAFQGALALGHERA
+369 KAFQGALALGHERA

-403 VEDPI
+403 AEDPV
-408 GGVSKAAH
+408 GGVSRAAH

-428 HEKKIAIANKN
+428 HEKKIAMANKN

-479 RQNRSETFSADP
+479 RQNSSATFNADP

-505 DMCEKFAGAETVSSR
+505 DMCEKFAGAETVYSR
-520 TKSLIDCA
+520 TKSLMDCA

-541 AELKL
+541 GELKL
-546 AFERETWTKLSS
+546 AFERETWTKLSN

-576 RVVNTNALIIN
+576 RVGSTNGLIMN
-587 GDDIDHLTKDEG
+587 ADDIDHQSKEKA
-599 MRAIDWVKRREHP
+599 MRAIDWVERREHP

-642 SKMMNDSNGN
+642 SKMMNDSDGN
-652 QVSAVAAMAKL
+652 QMSAVAAMAKL
-663 SSSGAELSN
+663 NGGAALS
-672 AEYAKEEDVSTS
+672 AEHGKEEDASTS
-684 KTVTTSTAYLLESV
+684 KTVTASTAYLLESV
-698 CVFAS
+698 RVFAS
-703 LAAESPTMSAH
+703 LAAESPTMSAN

-742 GNSRLLAHTNDQPFD
+742 GNPRLLVHTSGQLLD

-781 FALKPPPPITQ
+781 FALKPPPPIIHQ
-792 QQPHTPG
+792 QQQQHQHMNTPG
-799 GGDNA
+799 DGSGGNN
-804 TFIATTPA
+804 P
-812 TNLNGAAMPLAS
+812 NGTAMPSAS
-824 SAAAASSTTTP
+824 SAAAASTTTP
-835 VVSKLGATFKKRS
+835 VVSKLGATFRKRS
-848 QNARSQIASSGNM
+848 QNARAQIASSGNM
-861 FGLRERVVALES
+861 FGLKERVVALES

-899 VEKFFTKVVH
+899 VDKFFTKVVH
-909 AVDDLREHVLSRVA
+909 AVDDLREHILSRVA

-971 TTQLGQLL
+971 TTQLGQVL

-994 NGKVLW
+994 NGKILW

-1019 KCSIDG
+1019 KCSVDG
-1025 RAVMQMDVQTVQQ
+1025 RAIMQMDVQTVQQ
-1038 HFQTYYPFKNAVPS
+1038 HFQTHYPFEKV
-1052 SSASA
+1052 
-1057 SSAPPPPQP
+1057 P

-1081 AFYTPESELV
+1081 AFYTQESELV

-1110 HVAHAFKWSSKQKS
+1110 HVAHAFKWTSKQKL
-1124 DCLLEIQNSDLV
+1124 DCLSEIQNSDLV

>member
-1 MSSSSSNTNN
+1 MSAYSNNSSSND
-11 NSINNS
+11 
-17 NAGKMFSGL
+17 AAGGKMFL

-44 MVKDK
+44 LVKDK

-65 NRMSL
+65 SRMNT
-70 QHHQS
+70 QQS
-75 DASSSLNSTTSSRS
+75 PSVSSPESRHLE
-89 SRQQQQAVA
+89 QKQTPV
-98 AESSSSACG
+98 SSSSAG
-107 ELVNRMDSLELNVTS
+107 KLVNRMDSLGLNATS

-143 RKDEDEDEM
+143 RKDEDEDET
-152 NRSEERINS
+152 NRSEERINA
-161 STDPSSSNNNNNNN
+161 STDPSSSSSNNH
-175 NDSSKFD
+175 SIKFD

-194 FLPKD
+194 FSPKD

-206 LMAIVESVQTRI
+206 LMAIVETVQTRI

-244 KANVVLKNGRR
+244 RANVVLKNGRR
-255 ALERSQHAVDIKIRA
+255 ALERSQHAVDVKIRA

-281 RVLRIVEELRR
+281 RVLRVVEELRR
-292 CSEREI
+292 CGEREI
-298 SIREKIEMGDI
+298 SIREKIGKGDI

-326 SELDCTKQA
+326 SALDCTKQA
-335 FEDLSLLKF
+335 IEDLNLLNF

-349 TRDAFVH
+349 TRDAFVQ

-369 RAFQGALALGHERA
+369 KAFQGALALGHERA

-403 VEDPI
+403 AEDPV
-408 GGVSKAAH
+408 GGVSRAAH

-428 HEKKIAIANKN
+428 HEKKIAMANKN

-479 RQNRSETFSADP
+479 RQNSSATFNADP

-505 DMCEKFAGAETVSSR
+505 DMCEKFAGAETVYSR
-520 TKSLIDCA
+520 TKSLMDCA

-541 AELKL
+541 GELKL
-546 AFERETWTKLSS
+546 AFERETWTKLSN

-576 RVVNTNALIIN
+576 RVGSTNGLIMNT
-587 GDDIDHLTKDEG
+587 DDIDHQSKEKA
-599 MRAIDWVKRREHP
+599 MRAIDWVERREHP

-633 NLLLSPQES
+633 SLLLSPQES
-642 SKMMNDSNGN
+642 SKMMNDSDGN
-652 QVSAVAAMAKL
+652 QMSAVAAMAKL
-663 SSSGAELSN
+663 NGGAELS
-672 AEYAKEEDVSTS
+672 AEHGKEEDASTS
-684 KTVTTSTAYLLESV
+684 KTVTASTAYLLESV
-698 CVFAS
+698 RVFAS
-703 LAAESPTMSAH
+703 LAAESLTMSAN

-742 GNSRLLAHTNDQPFD
+742 GNPRLLVHTSGQLLD

-781 FALKPPPPITQ
+781 FALKPPPPIIHEQ
-792 QQPHTPG
+792 QQQHQHMNTPG
-799 GGDNA
+799 DGSGGNN
-804 TFIATTPA
+804 P
-812 TNLNGAAMPLAS
+812 NGTAMPSAS
-824 SAAAASSTTTP
+824 SAAAASTTTP
-835 VVSKLGATFKKRS
+835 VVSKLGATFRKRS
-848 QNARSQIASSGNM
+848 QNARAQIASSGNM
-861 FGLRERVVALES
+861 FGLKERVVALES

-899 VEKFFTKVVH
+899 VDKFFTKVVH
-909 AVDDLREHVLSRVA
+909 AVDDLREHILSRVA

-971 TTQLGQLL
+971 TTQLGQVL

-994 NGKVLW
+994 NGKILW

-1019 KCSIDG
+1019 KCSVDG
-1025 RAVMQMDVQTVQQ
+1025 RAIMQMDVQTVQQ
-1038 HFQTYYPFKNAVPS
+1038 HFQTHYPFEKV
-1052 SSASA
+1052 
-1057 SSAPPPPQP
+1057 P

-1081 AFYTPESELV
+1081 AFYTQESELV

-1110 HVAHAFKWSSKQKS
+1110 HVAHAFKWTSKQKL
-1124 DCLLEIQNSDLV
+1124 DCLSEIQNSDLV

>member
-1 MSSSSSNTNN
+1 MSAYSNNSSSND
-11 NSINNS
+11 
-17 NAGKMFSGL
+17 AAGGKMFL
-26 NWKQKAEEFKK
+26 NNWKQKAEEFKK

-44 MVKDK
+44 LVKDK

-65 NRMSL
+65 NRMNT
-70 QHHQS
+70 QQS
-75 DASSSLNSTTSSRS
+75 PSAGSPENRHLEQKQTP
-89 SRQQQQAVA
+89 V
-98 AESSSSACG
+98 SSSSAG
-107 ELVNRMDSLELNVTS
+107 KLVNRMDSLELNAAS

-143 RKDEDEDEM
+143 RKDEDEDET
-152 NRSEERINS
+152 NRSEERINA
-161 STDPSSSNNNNNNN
+161 STDPSSSSSN
-175 NDSSKFD
+175 NDSIKFD

-194 FLPKD
+194 FSPKD

-206 LMAIVESVQTRI
+206 LMAIVETVQTRI

-244 KANVVLKNGRR
+244 RANVVLKNGRC
-255 ALERSQHAVDIKIRA
+255 ALERSQHAVDVKIRA

-281 RVLRIVEELRR
+281 RVLRVVEELRR
-292 CSEREI
+292 CGEREI
-298 SIREKIEMGDI
+298 SIREKIGKGDI

-326 SELDCTKQA
+326 SALDCTKQA
-335 FEDLSLLKF
+335 IEDLNLLKF

-349 TRDAFVH
+349 TRDAFVQ

-369 RAFQGALALGHERA
+369 KAFQGALALGHERA

-403 VEDPI
+403 AEDPV
-408 GGVSKAAH
+408 GGVSRAAH

-428 HEKKIAIANKN
+428 HEKKIAMANKN

-479 RQNRSETFSADP
+479 RQNSSATFNADP

-505 DMCEKFAGAETVSSR
+505 DMCEKFAGAETVYSR
-520 TKSLIDCA
+520 TKSLMDCA

-541 AELKL
+541 GELKL
-546 AFERETWTKLSS
+546 AFERETWTKLSN

-576 RVVNTNALIIN
+576 RVGSTNGLIMN
-587 GDDIDHLTKDEG
+587 ADDIDHQSKEKA
-599 MRAIDWVKRREHP
+599 MRAIDWVERREHP

-642 SKMMNDSNGN
+642 SKMMNDSDGN
-652 QVSAVAAMAKL
+652 QMSAVAAMAKL
-663 SSSGAELSN
+663 NGGAELS
-672 AEYAKEEDVSTS
+672 AEHGKEEDASTS
-684 KTVTTSTAYLLESV
+684 KTVTASTAYLLESV
-698 CVFAS
+698 RVFAS
-703 LAAESPTMSAH
+703 LAAESPTMSAN

-742 GNSRLLAHTNDQPFD
+742 GNPRLLVHTSGQLLD

-781 FALKPPPPITQ
+781 FALKPPPPIIHQ
-792 QQPHTPG
+792 QQQQHQHMNTPG
-799 GGDNA
+799 DGSGGNN
-804 TFIATTPA
+804 P
-812 TNLNGAAMPLAS
+812 NGTAMPSAS
-824 SAAAASSTTTP
+824 SAAAASTTTP
-835 VVSKLGATFKKRS
+835 VVSKLGATFRKRS
-848 QNARSQIASSGNM
+848 QNARAQIASSGNM
-861 FGLRERVVALES
+861 FGLKERVVALES
-873 LACVASIYEELK
+873 LACVASIFEELK

-899 VEKFFTKVVH
+899 VDKFFTKVVH
-909 AVDDLREHVLSRVA
+909 AVDDLREHILSRVA

-971 TTQLGQLL
+971 TTQLGQVL

-994 NGKVLW
+994 NGKILW

-1019 KCSIDG
+1019 KCSVDG
-1025 RAVMQMDVQTVQQ
+1025 RAIMQMDVQTVQQ
-1038 HFQTYYPFKNAVPS
+1038 HFQTHYPFEKV
-1052 SSASA
+1052 
-1057 SSAPPPPQP
+1057 P

-1081 AFYTPESELV
+1081 AFYTQESELV

-1110 HVAHAFKWSSKQKS
+1110 HVAHAFKWTSKQKL
-1124 DCLLEIQNSDLV
+1124 DCLSEIQNSDLV

>member
-1 MSSSSSNTNN
+1 MSAYSNNSSSND
-11 NSINNS
+11 
-17 NAGKMFSGL
+17 AAGGKMFL
-26 NWKQKAEEFKK
+26 NNWKQKAEEFRK

-44 MVKDK
+44 LVKDK

-65 NRMSL
+65 NRMNN
-70 QHHQS
+70 QQS
-75 DASSSLNSTTSSRS
+75 PSASSPESRHLE
-89 SRQQQQAVA
+89 QKQTPV
-98 AESSSSACG
+98 SSSSAG
-107 ELVNRMDSLELNVTS
+107 KLVNRMDSLELNAAS

-143 RKDEDEDEM
+143 RKDEDEDET
-152 NRSEERINS
+152 NRSEERINA
-161 STDPSSSNNNNNNN
+161 STDPSSSSSN
-175 NDSSKFD
+175 NDSIKFD

-194 FLPKD
+194 FSPKD

-206 LMAIVESVQTRI
+206 LMAIVETVQTRI

-244 KANVVLKNGRR
+244 RANVVLKNGRR
-255 ALERSQHAVDIKIRA
+255 ALERSQHAVDVKIRA

-281 RVLRIVEELRR
+281 RVLRVVEELRR
-292 CSEREI
+292 CGEREI
-298 SIREKIEMGDI
+298 SIREKIGKGDI
-309 SAAIVEYGE
+309 SAAIVEYGD

-326 SELDCTKQA
+326 SALDCTKQA
-335 FEDLSLLKF
+335 IEDLNLLKF

-349 TRDAFVH
+349 TRDAFVQ

-369 RAFQGALALGHERA
+369 KAFQGALALGHERA

-403 VEDPI
+403 AEDPV
-408 GGVSKAAH
+408 GGVSRAAH

-428 HEKKIAIANKN
+428 HEKKIAMANKN

-479 RQNRSETFSADP
+479 RQNSSATFNADP

-505 DMCEKFAGAETVSSR
+505 DMCEKFAGAETVYSR
-520 TKSLIDCA
+520 TKSLMDCA

-541 AELKL
+541 GELKL
-546 AFERETWTKLSS
+546 AFERETWTKLSN

-576 RVVNTNALIIN
+576 RVGSTNGLIMNT
-587 GDDIDHLTKDEG
+587 DDIDHQSKEKA
-599 MRAIDWVKRREHP
+599 MRAIDWVERREHP

-642 SKMMNDSNGN
+642 SKMMNDSDGN
-652 QVSAVAAMAKL
+652 QMSAVAAMAKL
-663 SSSGAELSN
+663 NGGAELS
-672 AEYAKEEDVSTS
+672 AEHGKEEDASTS
-684 KTVTTSTAYLLESV
+684 KTVTASTAYLLESV
-698 CVFAS
+698 RVFAS
-703 LAAESPTMSAH
+703 LAAESPTMSAN

-742 GNSRLLAHTNDQPFD
+742 GNPRLLVHTSGQLLD

-781 FALKPPPPITQ
+781 FALKPPPPIIHQ
-792 QQPHTPG
+792 QQQQHQHMNTPG
-799 GGDNA
+799 DGSGGNN
-804 TFIATTPA
+804 P
-812 TNLNGAAMPLAS
+812 NGTAMPSAS
-824 SAAAASSTTTP
+824 SAAAASTTTP
-835 VVSKLGATFKKRS
+835 VVSKLGATFRKRS
-848 QNARSQIASSGNM
+848 QNARAQIASSGNM
-861 FGLRERVVALES
+861 FGLKERVVALES

-899 VEKFFTKVVH
+899 VDKFFTKVVH
-909 AVDDLREHVLSRVA
+909 AVDDLREHILSRVA

-971 TTQLGQLL
+971 TTQLGQVL

-994 NGKVLW
+994 NGKILW

-1019 KCSIDG
+1019 KCSVDG
-1025 RAVMQMDVQTVQQ
+1025 RAIMQMDVQTVQQ
-1038 HFQTYYPFKNAVPS
+1038 HFQTHYPFEKV
-1052 SSASA
+1052 
-1057 SSAPPPPQP
+1057 P
-1066 PPLNLDFRYVETYIK
+1066 PPLNLDFRYAETYIK
-1081 AFYTPESELV
+1081 AFYTQESELV

-1110 HVAHAFKWSSKQKS
+1110 HVAHAFKWTSKQKL
-1124 DCLLEIQNSDLV
+1124 DCLSEIQNSDLV

>member
-1 MSSSSSNTNN
+1 MSAYSNNSSSND
-11 NSINNS
+11 
-17 NAGKMFSGL
+17 AAGGKMFL
-26 NWKQKAEEFKK
+26 NNWKQKAEEFKK

-44 MVKDK
+44 LVKDK

-65 NRMSL
+65 NRMNNT
-70 QHHQS
+70 QQS
-75 DASSSLNSTTSSRS
+75 PSASSPESRHLE
-89 SRQQQQAVA
+89 QKQTPV
-98 AESSSSACG
+98 SSSSAG
-107 ELVNRMDSLELNVTS
+107 KLVNRMDSLELNATS

-143 RKDEDEDEM
+143 RKDEDEDET
-152 NRSEERINS
+152 NRSEERINA
-161 STDPSSSNNNNNNN
+161 STDPSSSSSN
-175 NDSSKFD
+175 NDSIKFD

-194 FLPKD
+194 FSPKD

-206 LMAIVESVQTRI
+206 LMAIVETVQTRI

-244 KANVVLKNGRR
+244 RANVVLKNGRR
-255 ALERSQHAVDIKIRA
+255 ALERSQHAVDVKIRA

-281 RVLRIVEELRR
+281 RVLRVVEELRR
-292 CSEREI
+292 CGEREI
-298 SIREKIEMGDI
+298 SIQEKIGKGDI

-326 SELDCTKQA
+326 SALDCTKQA
-335 FEDLSLLKF
+335 IEDLNLLKF

-349 TRDAFVH
+349 TRDAFVQ

-369 RAFQGALALGHERA
+369 KAFQGALALGHERA

-403 VEDPI
+403 AEDPV
-408 GGVSKAAH
+408 GGVSRAAH

-428 HEKKIAIANKN
+428 HEKKIAMANKN
-439 DAFETLLADSLAKS
+439 DAFDTLLADSLAKS

-479 RQNRSETFSADP
+479 RQNSSATFNADP

-505 DMCEKFAGAETVSSR
+505 DMCEKFAGAETVYSR
-520 TKSLIDCA
+520 TKSLMDCA

-541 AELKL
+541 GELKL
-546 AFERETWTKLSS
+546 AFERETWTKLSN

-568 RMASSIEE
+568 LMASSIEE
-576 RVVNTNALIIN
+576 RVGSTNGLIMN
-587 GDDIDHLTKDEG
+587 ADDIDHQSKEKA
-599 MRAIDWVKRREHP
+599 MRAIDWVERREHP

-642 SKMMNDSNGN
+642 SKMMNDSDVN
-652 QVSAVAAMAKL
+652 QMSAVAAMAKL
-663 SSSGAELSN
+663 NGGAELS
-672 AEYAKEEDVSTS
+672 AEHGKEEDASTS
-684 KTVTTSTAYLLESV
+684 KTVTASTAYLLESV
-698 CVFAS
+698 RVFAS
-703 LAAESPTMSAH
+703 LAAESPTMSAN

-742 GNSRLLAHTNDQPFD
+742 GNPRLLVHTSGQLLD

-781 FALKPPPPITQ
+781 FALKPPPPIIHQ
-792 QQPHTPG
+792 QQQQHQHANTPG
-799 GGDNA
+799 DGSGGNNMMMN
-804 TFIATTPA
+804 P
-812 TNLNGAAMPLAS
+812 NGTAMPSAS
-824 SAAAASSTTTP
+824 SAAAASTTTP
-835 VVSKLGATFKKRS
+835 VVSKLGATFRKRS
-848 QNARSQIASSGNM
+848 QNARAQIASSGNM
-861 FGLRERVVALES
+861 FGLKERVVALES

-899 VEKFFTKVVH
+899 VDKFFTKVVH
-909 AVDDLREHVLSRVA
+909 AVDDLREHILSRVA

-971 TTQLGQLL
+971 TTQLGQVL

-994 NGKVLW
+994 NGKILW

-1019 KCSIDG
+1019 KCSVDG
-1025 RAVMQMDVQTVQQ
+1025 RAIMQMDVQTVQQ
-1038 HFQTYYPFKNAVPS
+1038 HFQTHYPFEKV
-1052 SSASA
+1052 
-1057 SSAPPPPQP
+1057 P

-1081 AFYTPESELV
+1081 AFYTQESELV

-1110 HVAHAFKWSSKQKS
+1110 HVAHAFKWTSKQKL
-1124 DCLLEIQNSDLV
+1124 DCLSEIQNSDLV

>member
-1 MSSSSSNTNN
+1 MSAYSNNSSNDA
-11 NSINNS
+11 
-17 NAGKMFSGL
+17 AGGEMFL
-26 NWKQKAEEFKK
+26 NNWKQKAEEFKK

-44 MVKDK
+44 LVKDK

-65 NRMSL
+65 NRMNNT
-70 QHHQS
+70 QQS
-75 DASSSLNSTTSSRS
+75 PSASSPESRHLE
-89 SRQQQQAVA
+89 QKQTPV
-98 AESSSSACG
+98 SSSSAG
-107 ELVNRMDSLELNVTS
+107 KLVNKMDSLELHATS

-143 RKDEDEDEM
+143 RKDEDEDET
-152 NRSEERINS
+152 NRSEERRNA
-161 STDPSSSNNNNNNN
+161 STDPSSSSSN
-175 NDSSKFD
+175 NDSIKFD

-194 FLPKD
+194 FSPKD

-206 LMAIVESVQTRI
+206 LMAIVETVQTRI

-244 KANVVLKNGRR
+244 RANVVLKNGRR
-255 ALERSQHAVDIKIRA
+255 ALERSQHAVDVKIRA

-281 RVLRIVEELRR
+281 RVLRVVEELRR
-292 CSEREI
+292 CGEREI
-298 SIREKIEMGDI
+298 SIQEKIGKGDI

-326 SELDCTKQA
+326 SELYCTKQA
-335 FEDLSLLKF
+335 IEDLNLLKF

-349 TRDAFVH
+349 TRDAFVQ

-369 RAFQGALALGHERA
+369 KAFQGALALGHERA

-403 VEDPI
+403 AEDPV
-408 GGVSKAAH
+408 GGVSRAAH

-428 HEKKIAIANKN
+428 HEKKIAMANKN
-439 DAFETLLADSLAKS
+439 DAFDTLLADSLAKS

-479 RQNRSETFSADP
+479 RQNSSATFNADP

-505 DMCEKFAGAETVSSR
+505 DMCEKFAGAETVYSR
-520 TKSLIDCA
+520 TKSLMDCA

-541 AELKL
+541 GELKL
-546 AFERETWTKLSS
+546 AFERETWTKLSN

-576 RVVNTNALIIN
+576 RVGSTNGLIMN
-587 GDDIDHLTKDEG
+587 ADDIDHQSKEKA
-599 MRAIDWVKRREHP
+599 MRAIDWVERREHP

-642 SKMMNDSNGN
+642 SKMMNDSDGN
-652 QVSAVAAMAKL
+652 QTSAVAAMAKL
-663 SSSGAELSN
+663 NGGAELS
-672 AEYAKEEDVSTS
+672 AEQGKEEDTSTS
-684 KTVTTSTAYLLESV
+684 KTVTASTGYLLESV
-698 CVFAS
+698 RVFAS
-703 LAAESPTMSAH
+703 LAAESPTMSAN

-742 GNSRLLAHTNDQPFD
+742 GNPRLLVHASGQLLDY
-757 DHNKDALTNRLKQ
+757 HNKDALTNRLKQ

-781 FALKPPPPITQ
+781 FALKPPPPIIHQ
-792 QQPHTPG
+792 QQQQHQHANTPG
-799 GGDNA
+799 DGSGGNNMMMN
-804 TFIATTPA
+804 P
-812 TNLNGAAMPLAS
+812 NGTAMPSAS
-824 SAAAASSTTTP
+824 SAAAASTTTP
-835 VVSKLGATFKKRS
+835 VVSKLGATFRKRS
-848 QNARSQIASSGNM
+848 QNARAQIASSGNM
-861 FGLRERVVALES
+861 FGLKERVVALES

-899 VEKFFTKVVH
+899 VDKFFTKVVH
-909 AVDDLREHVLSRVA
+909 AVDDLREHILSRVA

-971 TTQLGQLL
+971 TTQLGQVL

-994 NGKVLW
+994 NGKILW

-1019 KCSIDG
+1019 KCSVDG
-1025 RAVMQMDVQTVQQ
+1025 RAIMQMDVQTVQQ
-1038 HFQTYYPFKNAVPS
+1038 HFQTHYPFEKI
-1052 SSASA
+1052 
-1057 SSAPPPPQP
+1057 P

-1081 AFYTPESELV
+1081 AFYTQESELV

-1110 HVAHAFKWSSKQKS
+1110 HVAHAFKWTSKQKL
-1124 DCLLEIQNSDLV
+1124 DCLSEIQNSDLV

>member
-1 MSSSSSNTNN
+1 
-11 NSINNS
+11 
-17 NAGKMFSGL
+17 MFL
-26 NWKQKAEEFKK
+26 NNWKQKAEEFKK

-44 MVKDK
+44 LVKDK

-65 NRMSL
+65 NRMNNT
-70 QHHQS
+70 QQS
-75 DASSSLNSTTSSRS
+75 PSASSPESRHLE
-89 SRQQQQAVA
+89 QKQTPV
-98 AESSSSACG
+98 SSSSAG
-107 ELVNRMDSLELNVTS
+107 KLVNKMDSLELHATS

-143 RKDEDEDEM
+143 RKDEDET
-152 NRSEERINS
+152 NRSEERRNA
-161 STDPSSSNNNNNNN
+161 STDPSSSSSN
-175 NDSSKFD
+175 NDSIKFD

-194 FLPKD
+194 FSPKD

-206 LMAIVESVQTRI
+206 LMAIVETVQTRI

-244 KANVVLKNGRR
+244 RANVVLKNGRR
-255 ALERSQHAVDIKIRA
+255 ALERSQHAVDVKIRA

-281 RVLRIVEELRR
+281 RVLRVVEELRR
-292 CSEREI
+292 CGEREI
-298 SIREKIEMGDI
+298 SIQEKIGKGDI

-326 SELDCTKQA
+326 SELYCTKQA
-335 FEDLSLLKF
+335 IEDLNLLKF

-349 TRDAFVH
+349 TRDAFVQ

-369 RAFQGALALGHERA
+369 KAFQGALALGHERA

-403 VEDPI
+403 AEDPV
-408 GGVSKAAH
+408 GGVSRAAH

-428 HEKKIAIANKN
+428 HEKKIAMANKN

-479 RQNRSETFSADP
+479 RQNSSATFNADP

-505 DMCEKFAGAETVSSR
+505 DMCEQFAGAETVYSR
-520 TKSLIDCA
+520 TKSLMDCA

-541 AELKL
+541 GELKL
-546 AFERETWTKLSS
+546 AFERETWTKLSN

-576 RVVNTNALIIN
+576 RVGSTNGLIMN
-587 GDDIDHLTKDEG
+587 ADDIDHQSKEIA
-599 MRAIDWVKRREHP
+599 MRAIDWVERREHP

-642 SKMMNDSNGN
+642 SKMMNDSDGN
-652 QVSAVAAMAKL
+652 QTSAVAAMAKL
-663 SSSGAELSN
+663 NGGAELS
-672 AEYAKEEDVSTS
+672 AEHGKEEDASTS
-684 KTVTTSTAYLLESV
+684 KTVTASTAYLLESV
-698 CVFAS
+698 RVFAS
-703 LAAESPTMSAH
+703 LAAESPTMSAN

-742 GNSRLLAHTNDQPFD
+742 GNPRLLVHTSGQLLD

-781 FALKPPPPITQ
+781 FALKPPPPIIHQ
-792 QQPHTPG
+792 QQQQHQHANTPG
-799 GGDNA
+799 DGSGGNNMMMN
-804 TFIATTPA
+804 P
-812 TNLNGAAMPLAS
+812 NGTAMPSAS
-824 SAAAASSTTTP
+824 SAAAASTTTP
-835 VVSKLGATFKKRS
+835 VVSKLGATFRKRS
-848 QNARSQIASSGNM
+848 QNARAQIASSGNM
-861 FGLRERVVALES
+861 FGLKERVVALES

-899 VEKFFTKVVH
+899 VDKFFTKVVH
-909 AVDDLREHVLSRVA
+909 AVDDLREHILSRVA

-971 TTQLGQLL
+971 TTQLGQVL

-994 NGKVLW
+994 NGKILW

-1019 KCSIDG
+1019 KCSVDG
-1025 RAVMQMDVQTVQQ
+1025 RAIMQMDVQTVQQ
-1038 HFQTYYPFKNAVPS
+1038 HFQTHYPFEKI
-1052 SSASA
+1052 
-1057 SSAPPPPQP
+1057 P

-1081 AFYTPESELV
+1081 AFYTQESELV

-1110 HVAHAFKWSSKQKS
+1110 HVAHAFKWTSKQKL
-1124 DCLLEIQNSDLV
+1124 DCLSEIQNSDLV

>member
-1 MSSSSSNTNN
+1 MSAYSNNSSSND
-11 NSINNS
+11 
-17 NAGKMFSGL
+17 AAGGKMFL

-44 MVKDK
+44 LVKDK

-65 NRMSL
+65 SRMNTQQSPSVSSPES
-70 QHHQS
+70 QHLEQKQ
-75 DASSSLNSTTSSRS
+75 TP
-89 SRQQQQAVA
+89 V
-98 AESSSSACG
+98 SSSSAG
-107 ELVNRMDSLELNVTS
+107 KLVNRMDSLELNAAS

-143 RKDEDEDEM
+143 RKDEDEDET
-152 NRSEERINS
+152 NRSEERINA
-161 STDPSSSNNNNNNN
+161 STDPSSSSSN
-175 NDSSKFD
+175 NDSIKFD

-194 FLPKD
+194 FSPKD

-206 LMAIVESVQTRI
+206 LMAIVETVQTRI

-244 KANVVLKNGRR
+244 RANVVLKNGRR
-255 ALERSQHAVDIKIRA
+255 ALERSQHAVDVKIRA

-281 RVLRIVEELRR
+281 RVLRVVEELRR
-292 CSEREI
+292 CGEREI
-298 SIREKIEMGDI
+298 SIREKIGKGDI

-326 SELDCTKQA
+326 SALDCTKQA
-335 FEDLSLLKF
+335 IEDLNLLKF

-349 TRDAFVH
+349 TRDAFVQ

-369 RAFQGALALGHERA
+369 KAFQGALALGHERA

-403 VEDPI
+403 AEDPV
-408 GGVSKAAH
+408 GGVSRAAH

-428 HEKKIAIANKN
+428 HEKKIAMANKN

-479 RQNRSETFSADP
+479 RQHSSATFNADP

-505 DMCEKFAGAETVSSR
+505 DMCEKFAGAETVYSR
-520 TKSLIDCA
+520 TKSLMDCA

-541 AELKL
+541 GELKL
-546 AFERETWTKLSS
+546 AFERETWTKLSN

-576 RVVNTNALIIN
+576 RVGSTNGLIMNT
-587 GDDIDHLTKDEG
+587 DDIDHQSKEKA
-599 MRAIDWVKRREHP
+599 MRAIDWVERREHP

-642 SKMMNDSNGN
+642 SKMMNDSDGN
-652 QVSAVAAMAKL
+652 QMSAVAAMAKL
-663 SSSGAELSN
+663 NGGAELS
-672 AEYAKEEDVSTS
+672 AEHGKEEDASTS
-684 KTVTTSTAYLLESV
+684 KTVTASTAYLLESV
-698 CVFAS
+698 RVFAS
-703 LAAESPTMSAH
+703 LAAESPTMSAN

-742 GNSRLLAHTNDQPFD
+742 GNPRLLVHTSGQLLD

-781 FALKPPPPITQ
+781 FALKPPPPIIHEQ
-792 QQPHTPG
+792 QQQHQHMNTPG
-799 GGDNA
+799 DGSGGNN
-804 TFIATTPA
+804 P
-812 TNLNGAAMPLAS
+812 NGTAMPSAS
-824 SAAAASSTTTP
+824 SAAAASTTTP
-835 VVSKLGATFKKRS
+835 VVSKLGATFRKRS
-848 QNARSQIASSGNM
+848 QNARAQIASSGNM
-861 FGLRERVVALES
+861 FGLKERVVALES

-899 VEKFFTKVVH
+899 VDKFFTKVVH
-909 AVDDLREHVLSRVA
+909 AVDDLREHILSRVA

-971 TTQLGQLL
+971 TTQLGQVL

-994 NGKVLW
+994 NGKILW

-1019 KCSIDG
+1019 KCSVDG
-1025 RAVMQMDVQTVQQ
+1025 RAIMQMDVQTVQQ
-1038 HFQTYYPFKNAVPS
+1038 HFQTHYPFEKV
-1052 SSASA
+1052 
-1057 SSAPPPPQP
+1057 P

-1081 AFYTPESELV
+1081 AFYTQESELV

-1110 HVAHAFKWSSKQKS
+1110 HVAHAFKWTSKQKL
-1124 DCLLEIQNSDLV
+1124 DCLSEIQNSDLV

>member
-1 MSSSSSNTNN
+1 MSAYSNNSSSND
-11 NSINNS
+11 
-17 NAGKMFSGL
+17 AAGGKMFL
-26 NWKQKAEEFKK
+26 NNWKQKAEEFKK

-44 MVKDK
+44 LVKDK

-65 NRMSL
+65 NRMNT
-70 QHHQS
+70 QQS
-75 DASSSLNSTTSSRS
+75 PSAGSPESRHLE
-89 SRQQQQAVA
+89 QKQTPV
-98 AESSSSACG
+98 SSSSAG
-107 ELVNRMDSLELNVTS
+107 KLVNRMDSLELNATS
-122 MNAEQ
+122 MNAEK

-143 RKDEDEDEM
+143 RKDEDEDET
-152 NRSEERINS
+152 NRSEERINA
-161 STDPSSSNNNNNNN
+161 STDPSSSSSN
-175 NDSSKFD
+175 NDSIKFD

-194 FLPKD
+194 FSPKD

-206 LMAIVESVQTRI
+206 LMAIVETVQTRI

-244 KANVVLKNGRR
+244 RANVVLKNGRR
-255 ALERSQHAVDIKIRA
+255 ALERSQHAVDVKIRA

-281 RVLRIVEELRR
+281 RVLRVVEELRR
-292 CSEREI
+292 CGEREI
-298 SIREKIEMGDI
+298 SIREKIGKGDI

-326 SELDCTKQA
+326 SALDCTKQA
-335 FEDLSLLKF
+335 IEDLNLLKF

-349 TRDAFVH
+349 TRDAFVQ

-369 RAFQGALALGHERA
+369 KAFQGALALGHERA

-403 VEDPI
+403 AEDPV
-408 GGVSKAAH
+408 GGVSRAAH

-428 HEKKIAIANKN
+428 HEKKIAMANKN

-479 RQNRSETFSADP
+479 RQNSSATFNADP

-505 DMCEKFAGAETVSSR
+505 DMCEQFAGAETVYSR
-520 TKSLIDCA
+520 TKSLMDCA

-541 AELKL
+541 GELKL
-546 AFERETWTKLSS
+546 AFERETWTKLSN

-568 RMASSIEE
+568 LMASSIEE
-576 RVVNTNALIIN
+576 RVGSTNGLIMN
-587 GDDIDHLTKDEG
+587 ADDIDHQSKEKA
-599 MRAIDWVKRREHP
+599 MRAIDWVERREHP

-626 KMTTNEE
+626 KMTNNEE

-642 SKMMNDSNGN
+642 SKMMNDSDVN
-652 QVSAVAAMAKL
+652 QMSAVAAMAKL
-663 SSSGAELSN
+663 NGGAALS
-672 AEYAKEEDVSTS
+672 AEHGKEEDASTS
-684 KTVTTSTAYLLESV
+684 KTVTASTAYLLESV
-698 CVFAS
+698 RVFAS
-703 LAAESPTMSAH
+703 LAAESPTMSAN

-742 GNSRLLAHTNDQPFD
+742 GNPRLLVHTSGQLLD

-781 FALKPPPPITQ
+781 FALKPPPPIIHQ
-792 QQPHTPG
+792 QQQQHQHANTPG
-799 GGDNA
+799 DGSGGNN
-804 TFIATTPA
+804 P
-812 TNLNGAAMPLAS
+812 NGTAMPSAS
-824 SAAAASSTTTP
+824 SAAAASTTTP
-835 VVSKLGATFKKRS
+835 VVSKLGATFRKRS
-848 QNARSQIASSGNM
+848 QNARAQIASSGNM
-861 FGLRERVVALES
+861 FGLKERVVALES
-873 LACVASIYEELK
+873 LACVASIFEELK

-899 VEKFFTKVVH
+899 VDKFFTKVVH
-909 AVDDLREHVLSRVA
+909 AVDDLREHILSRVA

-971 TTQLGQLL
+971 TTQLGQVL

-994 NGKVLW
+994 NGKILW

-1019 KCSIDG
+1019 KCSVDG
-1025 RAVMQMDVQTVQQ
+1025 RAIMQMDVQTVQQ
-1038 HFQTYYPFKNAVPS
+1038 HFQTHYPFEKV
-1052 SSASA
+1052 
-1057 SSAPPPPQP
+1057 P

-1081 AFYTPESELV
+1081 AFYTQESELV

-1110 HVAHAFKWSSKQKS
+1110 HVAHAFKWTSKQKL
-1124 DCLLEIQNSDLV
+1124 DCLSEIQNSDLV

>member
-1 MSSSSSNTNN
+1 
-11 NSINNS
+11 
-17 NAGKMFSGL
+17 MFL
-26 NWKQKAEEFKK
+26 NNWKQKAEEFRK

-44 MVKDK
+44 LVKDK

-65 NRMSL
+65 NRMNN
-70 QHHQS
+70 QQS
-75 DASSSLNSTTSSRS
+75 PSASSPESRHLE
-89 SRQQQQAVA
+89 QKQTPV
-98 AESSSSACG
+98 SSSSAG
-107 ELVNRMDSLELNVTS
+107 KLVNRMDSLELNAAS

-143 RKDEDEDEM
+143 RKDEDEDET
-152 NRSEERINS
+152 NRSEERINA
-161 STDPSSSNNNNNNN
+161 STDPSSSSSN
-175 NDSSKFD
+175 NDSIKFD

-194 FLPKD
+194 FSPKD

-206 LMAIVESVQTRI
+206 LMAIVETVQTRI

-244 KANVVLKNGRR
+244 RANVVLKNGRR
-255 ALERSQHAVDIKIRA
+255 ALERSQHAVDVKIRA

-281 RVLRIVEELRR
+281 RVLRVVEELRR
-292 CSEREI
+292 CGEREI
-298 SIREKIEMGDI
+298 SIREKIGKGDI

-326 SELDCTKQA
+326 SALDCTKQA
-335 FEDLSLLKF
+335 IEDLNLLKF

-349 TRDAFVH
+349 TRDAFVQ

-369 RAFQGALALGHERA
+369 KAFQGALALGHERA

-403 VEDPI
+403 AEDPV
-408 GGVSKAAH
+408 GGVSRAAH

-428 HEKKIAIANKN
+428 HEKKIAMANKN

-479 RQNRSETFSADP
+479 RQNSSATFNADP

-505 DMCEKFAGAETVSSR
+505 DMCEKFAGAETVYSR
-520 TKSLIDCA
+520 TKSLMDCA

-541 AELKL
+541 GELKL
-546 AFERETWTKLSS
+546 AFERETWTKLSN

-576 RVVNTNALIIN
+576 RVGSTNGLIMN
-587 GDDIDHLTKDEG
+587 ADDIDHQSKEKA
-599 MRAIDWVKRREHP
+599 MRAIDWVERREHP

-642 SKMMNDSNGN
+642 SKMMNDSDGN
-652 QVSAVAAMAKL
+652 QMSAVAAMAKL
-663 SSSGAELSN
+663 NGGAELS
-672 AEYAKEEDVSTS
+672 AEHGKEEDASTS
-684 KTVTTSTAYLLESV
+684 KTVTASTAYLLESV
-698 CVFAS
+698 RVFAS
-703 LAAESPTMSAH
+703 LAAESPTMSAN

-742 GNSRLLAHTNDQPFD
+742 GNPRLLVHTSGQLLD

-781 FALKPPPPITQ
+781 FALKPPPPIIHQ
-792 QQPHTPG
+792 QQQQHQHMNTPG
-799 GGDNA
+799 DGSGGNN
-804 TFIATTPA
+804 P
-812 TNLNGAAMPLAS
+812 NGTAMPSAS
-824 SAAAASSTTTP
+824 SAAAASTTTP
-835 VVSKLGATFKKRS
+835 VVSKLGATFRKRS
-848 QNARSQIASSGNM
+848 QNARAQIASSGNM
-861 FGLRERVVALES
+861 FGLKERVVALES

-899 VEKFFTKVVH
+899 VDKFFTKVVH
-909 AVDDLREHVLSRVA
+909 AVDDLREHILSRVA

-971 TTQLGQLL
+971 TTQLGQVL

-994 NGKVLW
+994 NGKILW

-1019 KCSIDG
+1019 KCSVDG
-1025 RAVMQMDVQTVQQ
+1025 RAIMQMDVQTVQQ
-1038 HFQTYYPFKNAVPS
+1038 HFQTHYPFEKV
-1052 SSASA
+1052 
-1057 SSAPPPPQP
+1057 P

-1081 AFYTPESELV
+1081 AFYTQESELV

-1110 HVAHAFKWSSKQKS
+1110 HVAHAFKWTSKQKL
-1124 DCLLEIQNSDLV
+1124 DCLSEIQNSDLV

>member
-1 MSSSSSNTNN
+1 MNTQQ
-11 NSINNS
+11 SPS
-17 NAGKMFSGL
+17 
-26 NWKQKAEEFKK
+26 
-37 RAKEKVE
+37 
-44 MVKDK
+44 
-49 IEEQKR
+49 
-55 DASSPIGKLA
+55 ASSPE
-65 NRMSL
+65 
-70 QHHQS
+70 
-75 DASSSLNSTTSSRS
+75 SRHLE
-89 SRQQQQAVA
+89 QKQTPV
-98 AESSSSACG
+98 SSSSAG
-107 ELVNRMDSLELNVTS
+107 KLVNRMDSLELNAAS

-143 RKDEDEDEM
+143 RKDEDEDET
-152 NRSEERINS
+152 NRSEERINA
-161 STDPSSSNNNNNNN
+161 STDPSSSSSN
-175 NDSSKFD
+175 NDSIKFD

-194 FLPKD
+194 FSPKD

-206 LMAIVESVQTRI
+206 LMAIVETVQTRI

-244 KANVVLKNGRR
+244 RANVVLKNGRR
-255 ALERSQHAVDIKIRA
+255 ALERSQHAVDVKIRA

-281 RVLRIVEELRR
+281 RVLRVVEELRR
-292 CSEREI
+292 CGEREI
-298 SIREKIEMGDI
+298 SIREKIGKGDI

-326 SELDCTKQA
+326 SALDSTKQA
-335 FEDLSLLKF
+335 IEDLNLLKF

-349 TRDAFVH
+349 TRDAFVQ
-356 AFSTDEDGDSLYE
+356 AFSTDESGDSLYE
-369 RAFQGALALGHERA
+369 KAFQGALALGHERA

-403 VEDPI
+403 AEDPV
-408 GGVSKAAH
+408 GGVSRAAH

-428 HEKKIAIANKN
+428 HEKKIAMANKN

-479 RQNRSETFSADP
+479 RQNSSATFNADP

-505 DMCEKFAGAETVSSR
+505 DMCEKFAGAETVYSR
-520 TKSLIDCA
+520 TKSLMDCA

-541 AELKL
+541 GELKL
-546 AFERETWTKLSS
+546 AFERETWTKLSN

-576 RVVNTNALIIN
+576 RVGSTNGLIMN
-587 GDDIDHLTKDEG
+587 ADDIDHQSKEKA
-599 MRAIDWVKRREHP
+599 MRAIDWVERREHP

-642 SKMMNDSNGN
+642 SKMMNDSDGN
-652 QVSAVAAMAKL
+652 QMSAVAAMAKL
-663 SSSGAELSN
+663 NGGAELS
-672 AEYAKEEDVSTS
+672 AEHGKEEDASTS
-684 KTVTTSTAYLLESV
+684 KTVTASTGYLLESV
-698 CVFAS
+698 RVFAS
-703 LAAESPTMSAH
+703 LAAESPTMSAN

-720 LKAFDACRE
+720 LNAFDACRE

-742 GNSRLLAHTNDQPFD
+742 GNPRLLVHTSGQLLD

-781 FALKPPPPITQ
+781 FALKPPPPIIHQ
-792 QQPHTPG
+792 QQQQHQHMNTPG
-799 GGDNA
+799 DGSGGNN
-804 TFIATTPA
+804 P
-812 TNLNGAAMPLAS
+812 NGTAMPSAS
-824 SAAAASSTTTP
+824 SAAAASTTTP
-835 VVSKLGATFKKRS
+835 VVSKLGATFRKRS
-848 QNARSQIASSGNM
+848 QNARAQIASSGNM
-861 FGLRERVVALES
+861 FGLKERVVALES

-899 VEKFFTKVVH
+899 VDKFFTKVVH
-909 AVDDLREHVLSRVA
+909 AVDDLHEHILSRVA

-971 TTQLGQLL
+971 TTQLGQVL

-994 NGKVLW
+994 NGKILW

-1019 KCSIDG
+1019 KCSVDG
-1025 RAVMQMDVQTVQQ
+1025 RAIMQMDVQTVQQ
-1038 HFQTYYPFKNAVPS
+1038 HFQTHYPFEKV
-1052 SSASA
+1052 
-1057 SSAPPPPQP
+1057 P

-1081 AFYTPESELV
+1081 AFYTQESELV

-1110 HVAHAFKWSSKQKS
+1110 HVAHAFKWTSKQKL
-1124 DCLLEIQNSDLV
+1124 DCLSEIQNSDLV

>member
-1 MSSSSSNTNN
+1 MSAYSNNSSSND
-11 NSINNS
+11 
-17 NAGKMFSGL
+17 AAGGKMFL
-26 NWKQKAEEFKK
+26 NNWKQKAEEFRK

-44 MVKDK
+44 LVKDK

-65 NRMSL
+65 NRMNN
-70 QHHQS
+70 QQS
-75 DASSSLNSTTSSRS
+75 PSASSPESRHLE
-89 SRQQQQAVA
+89 QKQTPV
-98 AESSSSACG
+98 SSSSAG
-107 ELVNRMDSLELNVTS
+107 KLVNRMDSLELNAAS

-143 RKDEDEDEM
+143 RKDEDEDET
-152 NRSEERINS
+152 NRSEERINA
-161 STDPSSSNNNNNNN
+161 STDPSSSSSN
-175 NDSSKFD
+175 NDSIKFD

-194 FLPKD
+194 FSPKD

-206 LMAIVESVQTRI
+206 LMAIVETVQTRI

-244 KANVVLKNGRR
+244 RANVVLKNGRR
-255 ALERSQHAVDIKIRA
+255 ALERSQHAVDVKIRA

-281 RVLRIVEELRR
+281 RVLRVVEELRR
-292 CSEREI
+292 CGEREI
-298 SIREKIEMGDI
+298 SIREKIGKGDI

-326 SELDCTKQA
+326 SALDCTKQA
-335 FEDLSLLKF
+335 IEDLNLLKF

-349 TRDAFVH
+349 TRDAFVQ
-356 AFSTDEDGDSLYE
+356 AFSTDENGDSLYE
-369 RAFQGALALGHERA
+369 KAFQGALALGHERA

-403 VEDPI
+403 AEDPV
-408 GGVSKAAH
+408 GGVSRAAH

-428 HEKKIAIANKN
+428 HEKKIAMANKN

-479 RQNRSETFSADP
+479 RQNSSATFNADP

-505 DMCEKFAGAETVSSR
+505 DMCEKFAGAETVYSR
-520 TKSLIDCA
+520 TKSLMDCA

-541 AELKL
+541 GELKL
-546 AFERETWTKLSS
+546 AFERETWTKLSN

-576 RVVNTNALIIN
+576 RVGSTNGLIMN
-587 GDDIDHLTKDEG
+587 ADDIDHQSKEKA
-599 MRAIDWVKRREHP
+599 MRAIDWVERREHP

-642 SKMMNDSNGN
+642 SKMMNDSDGN
-652 QVSAVAAMAKL
+652 QMSAVAAMAKL
-663 SSSGAELSN
+663 NGGAELS
-672 AEYAKEEDVSTS
+672 AEHGKEEDASTS
-684 KTVTTSTAYLLESV
+684 KTVTASTAYLLESV
-698 CVFAS
+698 RVFAS
-703 LAAESPTMSAH
+703 LAAESPTMSAN

-742 GNSRLLAHTNDQPFD
+742 GNPRLLVHTSGQLLD

-781 FALKPPPPITQ
+781 FALKPPPPIIHQ
-792 QQPHTPG
+792 QQQQHQHMNTPG
-799 GGDNA
+799 DGSGGNN
-804 TFIATTPA
+804 P
-812 TNLNGAAMPLAS
+812 NGTAMPSAS
-824 SAAAASSTTTP
+824 SAAAASTTTP
-835 VVSKLGATFKKRS
+835 VVSKLGATFRKRS
-848 QNARSQIASSGNM
+848 QNARAQIASSGNM
-861 FGLRERVVALES
+861 FGLKERVVALES

-899 VEKFFTKVVH
+899 VDKFFTKVVH
-909 AVDDLREHVLSRVA
+909 AVDDLREHILSRVA

-971 TTQLGQLL
+971 TTQLGQVL

-994 NGKVLW
+994 NGKILW

-1019 KCSIDG
+1019 KCSVDG
-1025 RAVMQMDVQTVQQ
+1025 RAIMQMDVQTVQQ
-1038 HFQTYYPFKNAVPS
+1038 HFQTHYPFEKV
-1052 SSASA
+1052 
-1057 SSAPPPPQP
+1057 P

-1081 AFYTPESELV
+1081 AFYTQESELV

-1110 HVAHAFKWSSKQKS
+1110 HVAHAFKWTSKQKL
-1124 DCLLEIQNSDLV
+1124 DCLSEIQNSDLV